1 MVKTAESYSVKA
13 VLSAVDNNFS
23 STMKSCSDTAE
34 RLRGTIS
41 SGLGFG
47 AMAAIGGKA
56 VTAVGSALKSVTT
69 SAVSAGMSFENAM
82 SSVAA
87 ISGATG
93 TNFESLSKKA
103 KEMGA
108 STKYTATEAANA
120 MEYMAMAGWKTAD
133 MLSGIDGIMNLAAAS
148 GSDLARTSDIVT
160 DALTAFGKQAKDSG
174 EFADVLAAAS
184 ANANTNVDLMG
195 ETFKYVG
202 SVAGAMGYSIQDISL
217 ATGLMANSSIKGS
230 AAGTVLRSTITRM
243 AKPTEESSMA
253 MSALG
258 LSLTDTNGNMKS
270 FGEVMKD
277 MRKGMQGMTED
288 EKASYAA
295 MLGGQDAMSG
305 LLAIANASDEDFNK
319 LSDAINNAAGSAEK
333 MAGIKM
339 DNLQGA
345 VDELKSGMEGLG
357 ITAFEQASESLKGFV
372 ENATSVV
379 NNLNQKL
386 SDVKYIE
393 KAIQW
398 IQNLGSAFKDGGLEG
413 GLKEIGGL
421 LDGTGEKV
429 KALGAVL
436 GALGIVTKA
445 SDFFQGNTWK
455 LVSMGIGGI
464 NGALKEVPQW
474 AKNAGKSLGKAFS
487 NSKLGGIL
495 QSAVGKIK
503 NPFKDILDA
512 ATLDGTNG
520 IQKIGALG
528 IVTKASDFFQGNTW
542 KLVSMGIGGING
554 ALKEVPQWAKNAG
567 KSLGKA
573 FSNSKLG
580 GILQSAVGKI
590 KNPFKDILDA
600 ATLDGANGIQKIG
613 ALGGKVVQTVTSTVQ
628 TVGKLIFGVGSKM
641 FSGLTQIMG
650 LAMKA
655 LMPAALIAV
664 VLAGLG
670 LLYQTFGSQI
680 DSILQ
685 LAQTRGPQFITNLV
699 NGITSRLPE
708 LIQQGGHLVSELLD
722 TITANLPALIAGG
735 VTLVQSLVSGLIS
748 ALPELI
754 PSAVNMV
761 TTLITGIASA
771 LPQLIMTGMQLLLAL
786 AQGITENLPSLID
799 AAIQSLSS
807 FVQGILQNLPTILM
821 TAAQIIGTLA
831 QGIIGAIPQL
841 LKALPQVLSAMIDT
855 IMATDWLEV
864 GKQVVLA
871 IGEGIFG
878 GLSKLG
884 GKIGK
889 FFGNISDWCAGGE
902 KGGKSVTSGTVSGI
916 NAGSS
921 QVSSAANSLGNTA
934 ASSTAAGIQAGIG
947 SVAASAGS
955 VGDTAISALTAGI
968 SNGNGT
974 LLSAGTNAGAAV
986 TEGMDTGL
994 TTLNNVAST
1003 SMSNFSGTISSSG
1016 TKAVSSA
1023 KNVSKAVNAA
1033 LKTTEPAALRSGQG
1047 IGNNMANGIRS
1058 KNSAVTSAS
1067 RALANAAK
1075 TPISNI
1081 NTYSYGAY
1089 IGMGLANGMASQ
1101 VGHVRA
1107 VAAQLAAAAEAAI
1120 RAKAQIH
1127 SPSRVAD
1134 KLGNYF
1140 GIGWING
1147 IMDHVQ
1153 EAKQAAME
1161 LIQIPELTPAPE
1173 IGMSLRTGYED
1184 LNDSYQYSSNG
1195 KYTIYVPV
1203 NLDGRE
1209 IGKATATYTR
1219 EEIEKQETRENR
1231 KKGRRMNV

>member
-1 MVKTAESYSVKA
+1 
-13 VLSAVDNNFS
+13 
-23 STMKSCSDTAE
+23 MKECSNTAE
-34 RLRGTIS
+34 RLRDVIS

-69 SAVSAGMSFENAM
+69 SAVNAGMSFENAM

-87 ISGATG
+87 ISGAAG
-93 TNFESLSKKA
+93 TDFEKLSKKA
-103 KEMGA
+103 EQMGA
-108 STKYTATEAANA
+108 STKYTATEAADA
-120 MEYMAMAGWKTAD
+120 MQYMAMAGWKTED

-148 GSDLARTSDIVT
+148 GSDLAQTSDIVT

-174 EFADVLAAAS
+174 EFADVMAAAS

-202 SVAGAMGYSIQDISL
+202 SVAGAMGYSIQDIAL
-217 ATGLMANSSIKGS
+217 ATGLMANSSVKGS
-230 AAGTVLRSTITRM
+230 AAGTTLRATITRM

-258 LSLTDTNGNMKS
+258 LSLTDANGNMKS
-270 FGEVMKD
+270 FGEIMKD

-295 MLGGQDAMSG
+295 MLGGQEAMSG

-319 LSDAINNAAGSAEK
+319 LSDAINNAAGSAEN
-333 MAGIKM
+333 MADIKM
-339 DNLQGA
+339 DNLQGD
-345 VDELKSGMEGLG
+345 VTKLQSSLEGLG
-357 ITAFEQASESLKGFV
+357 ITAFKQVSDNFRGFV
-372 ENATSVV
+372 QNIKSAVDE
-379 NNLNQKL
+379 LNQKL
-386 SDVKYIE
+386 SDGKYIE

-398 IQNLGSAFKDGGLEG
+398 VEKLGAAFKNGGLEG

-421 LDGTGEKV
+421 LDGTGDKV
-429 KALGAVL
+429 KTFVAVIGTLGV
-436 GALGIVTKA
+436 VTKA
-445 SDFFQGNTWK
+445 SDFFQSNTWK
-455 LVSMGIGGI
+455 LVSTGIGGI
-464 NGALKEVPQW
+464 NKTLKETPQW

-495 QSAVGKIK
+495 QSAVGK
-503 NPFKDILDA
+503 
-512 ATLDGTNG
+512 T
-520 IQKIGALG
+520 
-528 IVTKASDFFQGNTW
+528 
-542 KLVSMGIGGING
+542 
-554 ALKEVPQWAKNAG
+554 
-567 KSLGKA
+567 
-573 FSNSKLG
+573 
-580 GILQSAVGKI
+580 

-613 ALGGKVVQTVTSTVQ
+613 VLGGKVVQTVTSTVQ
-628 TVGKLIFGVGSKM
+628 TVGNLIFSVGSKM

-680 DSILQ
+680 NSILQ
-685 LAQTRGPQFITNLV
+685 LAQTQGPQFITNLV
-699 NGITSRLPE
+699 NGMASRLPD
-708 LIQQGGHLVSELLD
+708 LIQQGGHLVSELLN

-754 PSAVNMV
+754 PSAVSMV
-761 TTLITGIASA
+761 TTLVTGIASA
-771 LPQLIMTGMQLLLAL
+771 LPQLIMIGMQLLLAL

-799 AAIQSLSS
+799 AAIESLSS
-807 FVQGILQNLPTILM
+807 FAQGILQNLPTILM

-841 LKALPQVLSAMIDT
+841 LEALPQVLSAMIDT

-878 GLSKLG
+878 GLSKFG

-889 FFGNISDWCAGGE
+889 FFGDISDWCAGGE
-902 KGGKSVTSGTVSGI
+902 KGGKSVTSGAASGI

-921 QVSSAANSLGNTA
+921 QVSSAANALGNTA
-934 ASSTAAGIQAGIG
+934 ASSTAAGIQSGIG
-947 SVAASAGS
+947 SVAASARS
-955 VGDTAISALTAGI
+955 IGDTAINAITSGINRGSGALT
-968 SNGNGT
+968 
-974 LLSAGTNAGAAV
+974 SAGTSAGTAV
-986 TEGMDTGL
+986 TESMDTGL
-994 TTLNNVAST
+994 KPLNNIAST
-1003 SMSNFSGTISSSG
+1003 SMSNFSSTISSGG

-1033 LKTTEPAALRSGQG
+1033 LKTTEPAALRSGQSV
-1047 IGNNMANGIRS
+1047 GNNMANGIRS
-1058 KNSAVTSAS
+1058 KSSSVMSAS
-1067 RALANAAK
+1067 HSLVNAAT
-1075 TPISNI
+1075 TPLSNV

-1127 SPSRVAD
+1127 SPARVTD
-1134 KLGNYF
+1134 KLGNYY
-1140 GIGWING
+1140 GLGWING
-1147 IMDHVQ
+1147 IMNCVRK
-1153 EAKQAAME
+1153 AKQAAME
-1161 LIQIPELTPAPE
+1161 LIQVPELTPAPE
-1173 IGMSLRTGYED
+1173 IGMSLRSGYED

>member
-1 MVKTAESYSVKA
+1 MAESYSVKA
-13 VLSAVDNNFS
+13 VLSAVDSNFS

-34 RLRGTIS
+34 RLRSTIS

-69 SAVSAGMSFENAM
+69 NAVSAGMSFENAM

-87 ISGATG
+87 ISGAAG
-93 TNFESLSKKA
+93 TDFEKLSKKA
-103 KEMGA
+103 EQMGA
-108 STKYTATEAANA
+108 STKYTATEAADA
-120 MEYMAMAGWKTAD
+120 MQYMAMAGWKTED

-148 GSDLARTSDIVT
+148 GSDLAQTSDIVT
-160 DALTAFGKQAKDSG
+160 DALTAFGKKAKDSG

-202 SVAGAMGYSIQDISL
+202 SVAGAMGYSIQDIAL

-230 AAGTVLRSTITRM
+230 AAGTALRATITRM

-258 LSLTDTNGNMKS
+258 LSLTDANGNMES
-270 FGEVMKD
+270 FGEIMKD

-295 MLGGQDAMSG
+295 MLGGQEAMSG

-333 MAGIKM
+333 MADIKM
-339 DNLQGA
+339 DNIQGDVTKLQSS
-345 VDELKSGMEGLG
+345 LEGLG
-357 ITAFEQASESLKGFV
+357 ITAFQQVNDNFRGFV
-372 ENATSVV
+372 QNIKNAVDE
-379 NNLNQKL
+379 LNQKL
-386 SDVKYIE
+386 SDGKYIE

-398 IQNLGSAFKDGGLEG
+398 VEKLGSAFKDGGLEG
-413 GLKEIGGL
+413 GLKEIGDL
-421 LDGTGEKV
+421 LDGTGDKV
-429 KALGAVL
+429 KTFGAVL
-436 GALGIVTKA
+436 GTLGVVTKA

-455 LVSMGIGGI
+455 LVSAGIGGV
-464 NGALKEVPQW
+464 NKTLKETPQW
-474 AKNAGKSLGKAFS
+474 AKNAGKSLG
-487 NSKLGGIL
+487 N
-495 QSAVGKIK
+495 
-503 NPFKDILDA
+503 
-512 ATLDGTNG
+512 
-520 IQKIGALG
+520 
-528 IVTKASDFFQGNTW
+528 
-542 KLVSMGIGGING
+542 
-554 ALKEVPQWAKNAG
+554 
-567 KSLGKA
+567 A

-613 ALGGKVVQTVTSTVQ
+613 VLGGKVVQTVTSTVQ
-628 TVGKLIFGVGSKM
+628 TVGKLILGVGSKM

-685 LAQTRGPQFITNLV
+685 LAQTQGPQFITNLV
-699 NGITSRLPE
+699 NGMASRLPD
-708 LIQQGGHLVSELLD
+708 LIQQGGHLVSELLN
-722 TITANLPALIAGG
+722 TITANLPALITGG

-754 PSAVNMV
+754 PSAVSMV

-771 LPQLIMTGMQLLLAL
+771 LPQLIMTGMRLLLAL
-786 AQGITENLPSLID
+786 TQGITENLPSLID

-807 FVQGILQNLPTILM
+807 FAQGILQNLPAILM

-841 LKALPQVLSAMIDT
+841 VAALPQVLSAMIDT

-878 GLSKLG
+878 GLSKIG

-889 FFGNISDWCAGGE
+889 FFGDISDWCTGGE

-921 QVSSAANSLGNTA
+921 QVSSAANALGNTA
-934 ASSTAAGIQAGIG
+934 ASSTAAGIQSGIG
-947 SVAASAGS
+947 SVAASAS
-955 VGDTAISALTAGI
+955 SIGDTAINAITSGI
-968 SNGNGT
+968 NSGNGA
-974 LLSAGTNAGAAV
+974 LASAGTSAGTAV
-986 TEGMDTGL
+986 TESMDAGL
-994 TTLNNVAST
+994 KPLNNIAST
-1003 SMSNFSGTISSSG
+1003 SMNNFSSTISSSG
-1016 TKAVSSA
+1016 TKAVSNA

-1033 LKTTEPAALRSGQG
+1033 LKTTEPAALRSGQSV
-1047 IGNNMANGIRS
+1047 GNNMANGIRS
-1058 KNSAVTSAS
+1058 KSSTVTSAS

-1075 TPISNI
+1075 APLSNV

-1134 KLGNYF
+1134 KLGSYF

-1147 IMDHVQ
+1147 LMDHVQ
-1153 EAKQAAME
+1153 EAKQATME
-1161 LIQIPELTPAPE
+1161 LIQIPELAPVPE

-1184 LNDSYQYSSNG
+1184 LNDSYQYSSSG

>member
-217 ATGLMANSSIKGS
+217 ATGLMANSSIKGG
-230 AAGTVLRSTITRM
+230 AAGIALRSTITRM

-277 MRKGMQGMTED
+277 MRKSMQGMTED

-295 MLGGQDAMSG
+295 MLGGQEAMSG

-357 ITAFEQASESLKGFV
+357 ITAFEQASESLKGFA
-372 ENATSVV
+372 ENAISVI

-386 SDVKYIE
+386 SDGKYIE

-413 GLKEIGGL
+413 GLKEIGGI

-455 LVSMGIGGI
+455 LVSTGIGGI
-464 NGALKEVPQW
+464 NGTLKEVPQW
-474 AKNAGKSLGKAFS
+474 AKNAGKSLGKAFG

-512 ATLDGTNG
+512 A
-520 IQKIGALG
+520 
-528 IVTKASDFFQGNTW
+528 
-542 KLVSMGIGGING
+542 
-554 ALKEVPQWAKNAG
+554 
-567 KSLGKA
+567 
-573 FSNSKLG
+573 
-580 GILQSAVGKI
+580 
-590 KNPFKDILDA
+590 

-613 ALGGKVVQTVTSTVQ
+613 ALGGKVAQTVTSTVQ

-708 LIQQGGHLVSELLD
+708 LIQQGGHLVSELLN
-722 TITANLPALIAGG
+722 TITANLPALITGG

-754 PSAVNMV
+754 PSAVSMV

-771 LPQLIMTGMQLLLAL
+771 LPQLIMTGMRLLLAL
-786 AQGITENLPSLID
+786 TQGITENLPSLID

-807 FVQGILQNLPTILM
+807 FAQGILQNLPAILM
-821 TAAQIIGTLA
+821 TAAQIIETLA

-841 LKALPQVLSAMIDT
+841 LEALPQVLSAMIDT

-878 GLSKLG
+878 GLSKFG

-889 FFGNISDWCAGGE
+889 FFGDISDWCAGGE
-902 KGGKSVTSGTVSGI
+902 KGGKSVTSGAASGI

-921 QVSSAANSLGNTA
+921 QVSSAANALGNTA
-934 ASSTAAGIQAGIG
+934 ASSTAAGIQSGIG
-947 SVAASAGS
+947 SVAASAS
-955 VGDTAISALTAGI
+955 SIGDTAINAITSGINRGSGALT
-968 SNGNGT
+968 
-974 LLSAGTNAGAAV
+974 SAGTSAGTAV
-986 TEGMDTGL
+986 TESMDTGL
-994 TTLNNVAST
+994 KPLNNIAST
-1003 SMSNFSGTISSSG
+1003 SMSNFSSTISSGG

-1033 LKTTEPAALRSGQG
+1033 LKTTEPAALRSGQSV
-1047 IGNNMANGIRS
+1047 GNSMANGIRS
-1058 KNSAVTSAS
+1058 KNSTVTSAS

-1075 TPISNI
+1075 APLSNI

-1101 VGHVRA
+1101 VGYVRA

-1134 KLGNYF
+1134 KLGSYF

-1147 IMDHVQ
+1147 LMDHVQ
-1153 EAKQAAME
+1153 EAKQATME
-1161 LIQIPELTPAPE
+1161 LIQIPELAPVPE

-1184 LNDSYQYSSNG
+1184 LNDSYQYSSSG

-1231 KKGRRMNV
+1231 KKGRRTNV

>member
-1 MVKTAESYSVKA
+1 
-13 VLSAVDNNFS
+13 
-23 STMKSCSDTAE
+23 
-34 RLRGTIS
+34 
-41 SGLGFG
+41 
-47 AMAAIGGKA
+47 MAAIGGKA

-120 MEYMAMAGWKTAD
+120 MEYMAMAGWKTED

-230 AAGTVLRSTITRM
+230 AAGTALRSTITRM

-253 MSALG
+253 MSVLG

-295 MLGGQDAMSG
+295 MLGGQEAMSG

-333 MAGIKM
+333 MADIKM
-339 DNLQGA
+339 DNIQGDVTKLQSS
-345 VDELKSGMEGLG
+345 LEGLG
-357 ITAFEQASESLKGFV
+357 ITAFQQVNDNFRGFV
-372 ENATSVV
+372 QNIKNAVDE
-379 NNLNQKL
+379 LNQKL
-386 SDVKYIE
+386 SDGKYIE

-398 IQNLGSAFKDGGLEG
+398 VEKLGSAFKDGGLEG
-413 GLKEIGGL
+413 GLKEIGDL
-421 LDGTGEKV
+421 LDGTGDKV
-429 KALGAVL
+429 KTFGAVL
-436 GALGIVTKA
+436 GTLGVVTKA

-455 LVSMGIGGI
+455 LVSAGIGGV
-464 NGALKEVPQW
+464 NKTLKETPQW
-474 AKNAGKSLGKAFS
+474 AKNAGKSLG
-487 NSKLGGIL
+487 N
-495 QSAVGKIK
+495 
-503 NPFKDILDA
+503 
-512 ATLDGTNG
+512 
-520 IQKIGALG
+520 
-528 IVTKASDFFQGNTW
+528 
-542 KLVSMGIGGING
+542 
-554 ALKEVPQWAKNAG
+554 
-567 KSLGKA
+567 A

-613 ALGGKVVQTVTSTVQ
+613 VLGGKVVQTVTSTVQ
-628 TVGKLIFGVGSKM
+628 TVGKLILGVGSKM

-685 LAQTRGPQFITNLV
+685 LAQTQGPQFITNLV
-699 NGITSRLPE
+699 NGMASRLPD
-708 LIQQGGHLVSELLD
+708 LIQQGGHLVSELLN
-722 TITANLPALIAGG
+722 TITANLPALITGG

-754 PSAVNMV
+754 PSAVSMV

-771 LPQLIMTGMQLLLAL
+771 LPQLIMTGMRLLLAL
-786 AQGITENLPSLID
+786 TQGITENLPSLID

-807 FVQGILQNLPTILM
+807 FAQGILQNLPAILM

-841 LKALPQVLSAMIDT
+841 VAALPQVLSAMIDT

-878 GLSKLG
+878 GLSKIG

-889 FFGNISDWCAGGE
+889 FFGDISDWCTGGE

-921 QVSSAANSLGNTA
+921 QVSSAANALGNTA
-934 ASSTAAGIQAGIG
+934 ASSTAAGIQSGIG
-947 SVAASAGS
+947 SVAASAS
-955 VGDTAISALTAGI
+955 SIGDTAINAITSGI
-968 SNGNGT
+968 NSGNGA
-974 LLSAGTNAGAAV
+974 LASAGTSAGTAV
-986 TEGMDTGL
+986 TESMDAGL
-994 TTLNNVAST
+994 KPLNNIAST
-1003 SMSNFSGTISSSG
+1003 SMNNFSSTISSSG
-1016 TKAVSSA
+1016 TKAVSNA

-1033 LKTTEPAALRSGQG
+1033 LKTTEPAALRSGQSV
-1047 IGNNMANGIRS
+1047 GNNMANGIRS
-1058 KNSAVTSAS
+1058 KSSTVTSAS

-1075 TPISNI
+1075 APLSNV

-1127 SPSRVAD
+1127 SPSRVTD

-1173 IGMSLRTGYED
+1173 IGMSLRTGSED

-1195 KYTIYVPV
+1195 KYTIYVPI

-1231 KKGRRMNV
+1231 KKGRRTNV

>member
-1 MVKTAESYSVKA
+1 MAESYSVKA
-13 VLSAVDNNFS
+13 VLSAVDSNFS
-23 STMKSCSDTAE
+23 SMMKSCSDTAE
-34 RLRGTIS
+34 RLRSTIS

-69 SAVSAGMSFENAM
+69 NAVSAGMSFENAM

-87 ISGATG
+87 ISGAAG
-93 TNFESLSKKA
+93 TDFEKLSKKA
-103 KEMGA
+103 EQMGA
-108 STKYTATEAANA
+108 STKYTATEAADA
-120 MEYMAMAGWKTAD
+120 MQYMAMAGWKTED

-148 GSDLARTSDIVT
+148 GSDLAQTSDIVT
-160 DALTAFGKQAKDSG
+160 DALTAFGKKAKDSG

-202 SVAGAMGYSIQDISL
+202 SVAGAMGYSIQDIAL

-230 AAGTVLRSTITRM
+230 AAGTALRATITRM

-258 LSLTDTNGNMKS
+258 LSLTDANGNMES
-270 FGEVMKD
+270 FGEIMKD

-295 MLGGQDAMSG
+295 MLGGQEAMSG

-333 MAGIKM
+333 MADIKM
-339 DNLQGA
+339 DNIQGDVTKLQSS
-345 VDELKSGMEGLG
+345 LEGFG
-357 ITAFEQASESLKGFV
+357 ITAFQQVNDNFRGFV
-372 ENATSVV
+372 QNIKNAVDE
-379 NNLNQKL
+379 LNQKL
-386 SDVKYIE
+386 SDGKYIE

-398 IQNLGSAFKDGGLEG
+398 VEKLGSAFKDGGLEG
-413 GLKEIGGL
+413 GLKEIGDL
-421 LDGTGEKV
+421 LDGTGDKV
-429 KALGAVL
+429 KTFGTVL
-436 GALGIVTKA
+436 GTFGVVTKA

-455 LVSMGIGGI
+455 LVSAGIGGV
-464 NGALKEVPQW
+464 NKTLKETPQW
-474 AKNAGKSLGKAFS
+474 AKNAGKSLG
-487 NSKLGGIL
+487 N
-495 QSAVGKIK
+495 
-503 NPFKDILDA
+503 
-512 ATLDGTNG
+512 
-520 IQKIGALG
+520 
-528 IVTKASDFFQGNTW
+528 
-542 KLVSMGIGGING
+542 
-554 ALKEVPQWAKNAG
+554 
-567 KSLGKA
+567 A

-613 ALGGKVVQTVTSTVQ
+613 VLGGKVVQTVTSTVQ
-628 TVGKLIFGVGSKM
+628 TVGKLILGVGSKM

-685 LAQTRGPQFITNLV
+685 LAQTQGPQFITNLV
-699 NGITSRLPE
+699 NGMASRLPD
-708 LIQQGGHLVSELLD
+708 LIQQGGHLVSELLN
-722 TITANLPALIAGG
+722 TITANLPALITGG

-754 PSAVNMV
+754 PSAVSMV

-799 AAIQSLSS
+799 SALQALSS
-807 FVQGILQNLPTILM
+807 FAQGILQNLPTILM

-841 LKALPQVLSAMIDT
+841 VAALPQVLSAMIDT

-878 GLSKLG
+878 GLSKIG

-889 FFGNISDWCAGGE
+889 FFGDISDWCTGGE

-921 QVSSAANSLGNTA
+921 QVSSAANALGNTA
-934 ASSTAAGIQAGIG
+934 ASSTAAGIQSGIG
-947 SVAASAGS
+947 SVAASAS
-955 VGDTAISALTAGI
+955 SIGDTAINAITSGI
-968 SNGNGT
+968 NSGNGA
-974 LLSAGTNAGAAV
+974 LASAGTSAGTAV
-986 TEGMDTGL
+986 TESMDAGL
-994 TTLNNVAST
+994 KPLNNIAST
-1003 SMSNFSGTISSSG
+1003 SMNNFSSTISSSG
-1016 TKAVSSA
+1016 TKAVSNA

-1033 LKTTEPAALRSGQG
+1033 LKTTEPAALRSGQSV
-1047 IGNNMANGIRS
+1047 GNNMANGIRS
-1058 KNSAVTSAS
+1058 KSSTVTSAS

-1075 TPISNI
+1075 APLSNV

-1127 SPSRVAD
+1127 SPARVTD

-1173 IGMSLRTGYED
+1173 IGMSLRTGSED

-1195 KYTIYVPV
+1195 KYTIYVPI

>member
-230 AAGTVLRSTITRM
+230 AAGTALRSTITRM

-295 MLGGQDAMSG
+295 MLGGQEAMSG

-464 NGALKEVPQW
+464 NG
-474 AKNAGKSLGKAFS
+474 
-487 NSKLGGIL
+487 
-495 QSAVGKIK
+495 
-503 NPFKDILDA
+503 
-512 ATLDGTNG
+512 T
-520 IQKIGALG
+520 
-528 IVTKASDFFQGNTW
+528 
-542 KLVSMGIGGING
+542 
-554 ALKEVPQWAKNAG
+554 LKEVPQWAKNAG

-613 ALGGKVVQTVTSTVQ
+613 VLGGKVVQTVTSTVQ

-641 FSGLTQIMG
+641 FSGLNQIMG

-685 LAQTRGPQFITNLV
+685 LAQTQGPQFITNLV
-699 NGITSRLPE
+699 NGMASRLPD

-722 TITANLPALIAGG
+722 TITANLPALITGG

-754 PSAVNMV
+754 PSAVSMV

-799 AAIQSLSS
+799 SALQALSS
-807 FVQGILQNLPTILM
+807 FAQGILQNLPTILM

-841 LKALPQVLSAMIDT
+841 VAALPQVLSAMIDT

-878 GLSKLG
+878 GLSKIG

-889 FFGNISDWCAGGE
+889 FFGDISDWCTGGE

-921 QVSSAANSLGNTA
+921 QVSSAANALGNTA
-934 ASSTAAGIQAGIG
+934 ASSTAAGIQSGIG
-947 SVAASAGS
+947 SVAASAS
-955 VGDTAISALTAGI
+955 SIGDTAINAITSGI
-968 SNGNGT
+968 NSGNGA
-974 LLSAGTNAGAAV
+974 LASAGTSAGTAV
-986 TEGMDTGL
+986 TESMDAGL
-994 TTLNNVAST
+994 KPLNNIAST
-1003 SMSNFSGTISSSG
+1003 SMNNFSSTISSSG
-1016 TKAVSSA
+1016 TKAVSNA

-1033 LKTTEPAALRSGQG
+1033 LKTTEPAALRSGQSV
-1047 IGNNMANGIRS
+1047 GNNMANGIRS
-1058 KNSAVTSAS
+1058 KSSTVTSAS

-1075 TPISNI
+1075 APLSNV

-1127 SPSRVAD
+1127 SPSRVAE
-1134 KLGNYF
+1134 KLGSYF

-1147 IMDHVQ
+1147 LMDHVQ
-1153 EAKQAAME
+1153 EAKQATME
-1161 LIQIPELTPAPE
+1161 LIQIPELAPVPE

-1184 LNDSYQYSSNG
+1184 LNDSYQYSSSG

-1231 KKGRRMNV
+1231 KKGRRTNV

>member
-1 MVKTAESYSVKA
+1 
-13 VLSAVDNNFS
+13 
-23 STMKSCSDTAE
+23 MKECSNTAE
-34 RLRGTIS
+34 RLRDVIS

-69 SAVSAGMSFENAM
+69 SAVNAGMSFENAM

-87 ISGATG
+87 ISGAAG
-93 TNFESLSKKA
+93 TDFEKLSKKA
-103 KEMGA
+103 EQMGA
-108 STKYTATEAANA
+108 STKYTATEAADA
-120 MEYMAMAGWKTAD
+120 MQYMAMAGWKTED

-148 GSDLARTSDIVT
+148 GSDLAQTSDIVT

-202 SVAGAMGYSIQDISL
+202 SVAGAMGYSIQDIAL

-230 AAGTVLRSTITRM
+230 TAGTALRATITRM

-258 LSLTDTNGNMKS
+258 LSLTDANGNMKS
-270 FGEVMKD
+270 FGEIMKD

-295 MLGGQDAMSG
+295 MLGGQEAMSG

-333 MAGIKM
+333 MADIKM
-339 DNLQGA
+339 DNLQGD
-345 VDELKSGMEGLG
+345 VTKLQSSLEGLG
-357 ITAFEQASESLKGFV
+357 ITAFQQVNDNFRGFV
-372 ENATSVV
+372 QNIKNAVDE
-379 NNLNQKL
+379 LNQKL
-386 SDVKYIE
+386 SDGKYIE

-398 IQNLGSAFKDGGLEG
+398 VEKLGSAFKDGGLEG
-413 GLKEIGGL
+413 GLKEIGDL
-421 LDGTGEKV
+421 LDGTGDKV
-429 KALGAVL
+429 KTFGAVL
-436 GALGIVTKA
+436 GTLGVVTKA

-455 LVSMGIGGI
+455 LVSAGIGGV
-464 NGALKEVPQW
+464 NKTLKETPQW
-474 AKNAGKSLGKAFS
+474 AKNAGKSLG
-487 NSKLGGIL
+487 N
-495 QSAVGKIK
+495 
-503 NPFKDILDA
+503 
-512 ATLDGTNG
+512 
-520 IQKIGALG
+520 
-528 IVTKASDFFQGNTW
+528 
-542 KLVSMGIGGING
+542 
-554 ALKEVPQWAKNAG
+554 
-567 KSLGKA
+567 A

-613 ALGGKVVQTVTSTVQ
+613 VLGGKVVQTVTSTVQ
-628 TVGKLIFGVGSKM
+628 TVGKLILGVGSKM

-685 LAQTRGPQFITNLV
+685 LAQTQGPQFITNLV
-699 NGITSRLPE
+699 NGMASRLPD

-722 TITANLPALIAGG
+722 TITANLPALITGG

-754 PSAVNMV
+754 PSAVSMV

-799 AAIQSLSS
+799 SALQALSS
-807 FVQGILQNLPTILM
+807 FAQGILQNLPTILM

-841 LKALPQVLSAMIDT
+841 VAALPQVLSAMIDT

-878 GLSKLG
+878 GLSKIG

-889 FFGNISDWCAGGE
+889 FFGDISDWCTGGE

-921 QVSSAANSLGNTA
+921 QVSSAANALGNTA
-934 ASSTAAGIQAGIG
+934 ASSTAAGIQYGIG
-947 SVAASAGS
+947 SVAASAS
-955 VGDTAISALTAGI
+955 SIGDTAINAITSGI
-968 SNGNGT
+968 NSGNGA
-974 LLSAGTNAGAAV
+974 LASAGTSAGTAV
-986 TEGMDTGL
+986 TESMDAGL
-994 TTLNNVAST
+994 KPLNNIAST
-1003 SMSNFSGTISSSG
+1003 SMNNFSSTISSSG
-1016 TKAVSSA
+1016 TKAVSNA

-1033 LKTTEPAALRSGQG
+1033 LKTTEPAALRSGQSV
-1047 IGNNMANGIRS
+1047 GNNMANGIRS
-1058 KNSAVTSAS
+1058 KSSTVTSAS

-1075 TPISNI
+1075 APLSNV

-1127 SPSRVAD
+1127 SPARVTD

-1173 IGMSLRTGYED
+1173 IGMSLRTGSED

-1195 KYTIYVPV
+1195 KYTIYVPI

-1231 KKGRRMNV
+1231 KKGRRTNV

>member
-230 AAGTVLRSTITRM
+230 AAGTALRSTITRM

-253 MSALG
+253 MSVLG

-277 MRKGMQGMTED
+277 MRKSMQGMIED

-295 MLGGQDAMSG
+295 MLGGQEAMSG

-357 ITAFEQASESLKGFV
+357 ITAFEQASESLKGFA
-372 ENATSVV
+372 ENAISVI

-386 SDVKYIE
+386 SDGKYIE

-413 GLKEIGGL
+413 GLKEIGGI

-455 LVSMGIGGI
+455 LVSTGIGGI
-464 NGALKEVPQW
+464 NGTLKEVPQW
-474 AKNAGKSLGKAFS
+474 AKNAGKSLGKAF
-487 NSKLGGIL
+487 G
-495 QSAVGKIK
+495 
-503 NPFKDILDA
+503 
-512 ATLDGTNG
+512 
-520 IQKIGALG
+520 
-528 IVTKASDFFQGNTW
+528 
-542 KLVSMGIGGING
+542 
-554 ALKEVPQWAKNAG
+554 
-567 KSLGKA
+567 
-573 FSNSKLG
+573 NSKLG

-613 ALGGKVVQTVTSTVQ
+613 ALGGKVAQTVTSTVQ

-855 IMATDWLEV
+855 IM
-864 GKQVVLA
+864 VVLA

-878 GLSKLG
+878 GLSKFG

-889 FFGNISDWCAGGE
+889 FFGDISDWCAGGE
-902 KGGKSVTSGTVSGI
+902 KGGKSVTSGAASGI

-921 QVSSAANSLGNTA
+921 QVSSAANALGNTA
-934 ASSTAAGIQAGIG
+934 ASSTAAGIQSGIG
-947 SVAASAGS
+947 SVAASAS
-955 VGDTAISALTAGI
+955 SIGDTAINAITSGINRGSGALT
-968 SNGNGT
+968 
-974 LLSAGTNAGAAV
+974 SAGTSAGTAV
-986 TEGMDTGL
+986 TESMDTGL
-994 TTLNNVAST
+994 KPLNNIAST
-1003 SMSNFSGTISSSG
+1003 SMSNFSSTISSGG

-1033 LKTTEPAALRSGQG
+1033 LKTTEPAALRSGQSV
-1047 IGNNMANGIRS
+1047 GNSMANGIRS
-1058 KNSAVTSAS
+1058 KNSTVTSAS

-1075 TPISNI
+1075 APLSNI

-1101 VGHVRA
+1101 VGYVRA

-1134 KLGNYF
+1134 KLGSYF

-1147 IMDHVQ
+1147 LMDHVQ
-1153 EAKQAAME
+1153 EAKQATME
-1161 LIQIPELTPAPE
+1161 LIQIPELAPVPE

-1184 LNDSYQYSSNG
+1184 LNDSYQYSSSG

-1231 KKGRRMNV
+1231 KKGRRTNV

>member
-230 AAGTVLRSTITRM
+230 AAGTALRSTITRM

-295 MLGGQDAMSG
+295 MLGGQEAMSG

-464 NGALKEVPQW
+464 NG
-474 AKNAGKSLGKAFS
+474 
-487 NSKLGGIL
+487 
-495 QSAVGKIK
+495 
-503 NPFKDILDA
+503 
-512 ATLDGTNG
+512 T
-520 IQKIGALG
+520 
-528 IVTKASDFFQGNTW
+528 
-542 KLVSMGIGGING
+542 
-554 ALKEVPQWAKNAG
+554 LKEVPQWAKNAG

-1173 IGMSLRTGYED
+1173 IGMSLRTGSED

-1195 KYTIYVPV
+1195 KYTIYVPI

-1231 KKGRRMNV
+1231 KKGRRTNV

>member
-1 MVKTAESYSVKA
+1 
-13 VLSAVDNNFS
+13 
-23 STMKSCSDTAE
+23 
-34 RLRGTIS
+34 
-41 SGLGFG
+41 
-47 AMAAIGGKA
+47 MAAIGGKA
-56 VTAVGSALKSVTT
+56 VTAVGSALKGVTT
-69 SAVSAGMSFENAM
+69 NAVSAGMSFESTM

-87 ISGATG
+87 LSGATG
-93 TNFESLSKKA
+93 SDFDKLSDKA
-103 KEMGA
+103 KQLGA
-108 STKYTATEAANA
+108 STKYTSSQIASA
-120 MEYMAMAGWKTAD
+120 MEYMSMAGWKADD
-133 MLSGIDGIMNLAAAS
+133 MLSGMDDVINLTIAS
-148 GSDLARTSDIVT
+148 GGDLARATDIVT

-174 EFADVLAAAS
+174 EFADVLATAS

-202 SVAGAMGYSIQDISL
+202 SVAGAMGYSIQDIAL
-217 ATGLMANSSIKGS
+217 ATSIMANSSIKGS
-230 AAGTVLRSTITRM
+230 AAGTALRATITRM

-258 LSLTDTNGNMKS
+258 LSLTDANGNMNS
-270 FGEVMKD
+270 FAQIMKD
-277 MRKGMQGMTED
+277 MRKGMQGLTED

-295 MLGGQDAMSG
+295 MLGGQEAMSG
-305 LLAIANASDEDFNK
+305 LLAIVNASDEDFNK
-319 LSDAINNAAGSAEK
+319 LSDAINNASGAAET
-333 MAGIKM
+333 MASIKA

-345 VDELKSGMEGLG
+345 VDKLKSGIEGIG
-357 ITAFEQASESLKGFV
+357 ITAFEQAKGKLKEFVKNITSEISDANK
-372 ENATSVV
+372 
-379 NNLNQKL
+379 KL
-386 SDVKYIE
+386 ADGKHIE

-398 IQNLGSAFKDGGLEG
+398 VEKLGSAFKNGGLEG
-413 GLKEIGGL
+413 IGGL

-436 GALGIVTKA
+436 GTLGVVTKA
-445 SDFFQGNTWK
+445 SDFFQSNTWK
-455 LVSMGIGGI
+455 LVSTGIGGI
-464 NGALKEVPQW
+464 NKTLKETPQW
-474 AKNAGKSLGKAFS
+474 AKNAGKSLGNVFS

-495 QSAVGKIK
+495 QSAVGK
-503 NPFKDILDA
+503 
-512 ATLDGTNG
+512 T
-520 IQKIGALG
+520 
-528 IVTKASDFFQGNTW
+528 
-542 KLVSMGIGGING
+542 
-554 ALKEVPQWAKNAG
+554 
-567 KSLGKA
+567 
-573 FSNSKLG
+573 
-580 GILQSAVGKI
+580 

-613 ALGGKVVQTVTSTVQ
+613 VLGGKVVQTVTSTVQ

-641 FSGLTQIMG
+641 FSGLNQIMG

-685 LAQTRGPQFITNLV
+685 LAQTQGPQFITNLV
-699 NGITSRLPE
+699 NGMASRLPD

-722 TITANLPALIAGG
+722 TITANLPALITGG

-754 PSAVNMV
+754 PSAVSMV

-799 AAIQSLSS
+799 SALQALSS
-807 FVQGILQNLPTILM
+807 FAQGILQNLPTILM

-841 LKALPQVLSAMIDT
+841 VAALPQVLSAMIDT

-878 GLSKLG
+878 RLSKIG

-889 FFGNISDWCAGGE
+889 FFGDISDWCTGGE

-921 QVSSAANSLGNTA
+921 QVSSAANALGNTA
-934 ASSTAAGIQAGIG
+934 ASSTAAGIQSGIG
-947 SVAASAGS
+947 SVAASAS
-955 VGDTAISALTAGI
+955 SIGDTAINAITSGI
-968 SNGNGT
+968 NSGNGA
-974 LLSAGTNAGAAV
+974 LASAGTSAGTAV
-986 TEGMDTGL
+986 TESMDAGL
-994 TTLNNVAST
+994 KPLNNIAST
-1003 SMSNFSGTISSSG
+1003 SMNNFSSTISSSG
-1016 TKAVSSA
+1016 TKAVSNA

-1033 LKTTEPAALRSGQG
+1033 LKTTEPAALRSGQSV
-1047 IGNNMANGIRS
+1047 GNNMANGIRS
-1058 KNSAVTSAS
+1058 KSSTVTSAS

-1075 TPISNI
+1075 APLSNV

-1127 SPSRVAD
+1127 SPARVTD

-1173 IGMSLRTGYED
+1173 IGMSLRTGSED

-1195 KYTIYVPV
+1195 KYTIYVPI

-1231 KKGRRMNV
+1231 KKGRRTNV

>member
-56 VTAVGSALKSVTT
+56 VTAVESALKSVTT

-277 MRKGMQGMTED
+277 MRKSMQGMTED

-295 MLGGQDAMSG
+295 MLGGQEAMSG

-357 ITAFEQASESLKGFV
+357 ITAFEQASESLKGFA
-372 ENATSVV
+372 ENAISVI

-386 SDVKYIE
+386 SDGKYIE

-413 GLKEIGGL
+413 GLKEIGGI

-455 LVSMGIGGI
+455 LVSTGIGGI
-464 NGALKEVPQW
+464 NGTLKEVPQW
-474 AKNAGKSLGKAFS
+474 AKNAGKSIGKAF
-487 NSKLGGIL
+487 G
-495 QSAVGKIK
+495 
-503 NPFKDILDA
+503 
-512 ATLDGTNG
+512 
-520 IQKIGALG
+520 
-528 IVTKASDFFQGNTW
+528 
-542 KLVSMGIGGING
+542 
-554 ALKEVPQWAKNAG
+554 
-567 KSLGKA
+567 
-573 FSNSKLG
+573 NSKLG

-613 ALGGKVVQTVTSTVQ
+613 ALGGKVAQTVTSTVQ

-708 LIQQGGHLVSELLD
+708 LIQQGGHLVSELLN
-722 TITANLPALIAGG
+722 TITANLPALITGG

-754 PSAVNMV
+754 PSAVSMV

-771 LPQLIMTGMQLLLAL
+771 LPQLIMTGMRLLLAL
-786 AQGITENLPSLID
+786 TQGITENLPSLID

-807 FVQGILQNLPTILM
+807 FAQGILQNLPAILM

-841 LKALPQVLSAMIDT
+841 LEALPQVLSAMIDT

-878 GLSKLG
+878 GLSKFG

-889 FFGNISDWCAGGE
+889 FFGDISDWCAGGE
-902 KGGKSVTSGTVSGI
+902 KGGKSVTSGAASGI

-974 LLSAGTNAGAAV
+974 LLSAGTNAGAAI

-994 TTLNNVAST
+994 TTLDNVAST

-1023 KNVSKAVNAA
+1023 QNVSKAVNAA

-1075 TPISNI
+1075 APISNI

-1127 SPSRVAD
+1127 SPSRVTD

-1140 GIGWING
+1140 GIGWVNG

-1173 IGMSLRTGYED
+1173 IGMSLRAGYED
-1184 LNDSYQYSSNG
+1184 LNDSYQYSSNE

>member
-1 MVKTAESYSVKA
+1 
-13 VLSAVDNNFS
+13 
-23 STMKSCSDTAE
+23 
-34 RLRGTIS
+34 
-41 SGLGFG
+41 
-47 AMAAIGGKA
+47 MAAIGGKA

-69 SAVSAGMSFENAM
+69 NAVSAGMSFESTM

-87 ISGATG
+87 LSGATG
-93 TNFESLSKKA
+93 SDFDKLSDKA
-103 KEMGA
+103 KQLGA
-108 STKYTATEAANA
+108 STKYTSSQIASA
-120 MEYMAMAGWKTAD
+120 MEYMSMAGWKAD
-133 MLSGIDGIMNLAAAS
+133 EMLSGMDGVINLTIAS
-148 GSDLARTSDIVT
+148 GGDLARTSDIVT

-174 EFADVLAAAS
+174 EFADVLATAS

-202 SVAGAMGYSIQDISL
+202 SVAGAMGYSIQDIAL
-217 ATGLMANSSIKGS
+217 ATSIMANSSIKGS
-230 AAGTVLRSTITRM
+230 AAGTALRATITRM

-258 LSLTDTNGNMKS
+258 LSLTDANGNMNS
-270 FGEVMKD
+270 FAQIMKD
-277 MRKGMQGMTED
+277 MRKGMQGLTED

-295 MLGGQDAMSG
+295 MLGGQEAMSG
-305 LLAIANASDEDFNK
+305 LLAIVNASDEDFNK
-319 LSDAINNAAGSAEK
+319 LSDAINNASGAAET
-333 MAGIKM
+333 MASIKA
-339 DNLQGA
+339 DNLKGA
-345 VDELKSGMEGLG
+345 VDELKSGIEGIG
-357 ITAFEQASESLKGFV
+357 ITAFEQAKGKLKEFVKNITSEISDANK
-372 ENATSVV
+372 
-379 NNLNQKL
+379 KL
-386 SDVKYIE
+386 ADGKYIE

-398 IQNLGSAFKDGGLEG
+398 VEKLGSAFKNGGLEG

-436 GALGIVTKA
+436 GTLGVVTKA
-445 SDFFQGNTWK
+445 SDFFQSNTWK
-455 LVSMGIGGI
+455 LVSTGIGGI
-464 NGALKEVPQW
+464 NKTLKETPQW
-474 AKNAGKSLGKAFS
+474 AKNAGKSLGNAF
-487 NSKLGGIL
+487 N
-495 QSAVGKIK
+495 
-503 NPFKDILDA
+503 
-512 ATLDGTNG
+512 
-520 IQKIGALG
+520 
-528 IVTKASDFFQGNTW
+528 
-542 KLVSMGIGGING
+542 
-554 ALKEVPQWAKNAG
+554 
-567 KSLGKA
+567 
-573 FSNSKLG
+573 NSKLG

-613 ALGGKVVQTVTSTVQ
+613 VLGGKVVQTVTSTVQ

-685 LAQTRGPQFITNLV
+685 LAQTQGPQFITNLV
-699 NGITSRLPE
+699 NGMASRLPD

-722 TITANLPALIAGG
+722 TITANLPALITGG

-754 PSAVNMV
+754 PSAVSMV
-761 TTLITGIASA
+761 TTLVTGIASA
-771 LPQLIMTGMQLLLAL
+771 LPQLIMIGMQLLLA
-786 AQGITENLPSLID
+786 
-799 AAIQSLSS
+799 
-807 FVQGILQNLPTILM
+807 
-821 TAAQIIGTLA
+821 LA

-841 LKALPQVLSAMIDT
+841 LEALPQVLSAMIDT

-878 GLSKLG
+878 GLSKFG

-889 FFGNISDWCAGGE
+889 FFGDISDWCAGGE
-902 KGGKSVTSGTVSGI
+902 KGGKSVTSGAASGI

-921 QVSSAANSLGNTA
+921 QVSSAANALGNTA
-934 ASSTAAGIQAGIG
+934 ASSTAAGIQSGIG
-947 SVAASAGS
+947 SVAASAS
-955 VGDTAISALTAGI
+955 SIGDTAINAITSGINRGSGALT
-968 SNGNGT
+968 
-974 LLSAGTNAGAAV
+974 SAGTSAGTAV
-986 TEGMDTGL
+986 TESMDTGL
-994 TTLNNVAST
+994 KPLNNIAST
-1003 SMSNFSGTISSSG
+1003 SMSNFSSTISSGG

-1033 LKTTEPAALRSGQG
+1033 LKTTEPAALRSGQSV
-1047 IGNNMANGIRS
+1047 GNSMANGIRS
-1058 KNSAVTSAS
+1058 KNSTVTSAS

-1075 TPISNI
+1075 APLSNI

-1127 SPSRVAD
+1127 SPSRVTD

-1161 LIQIPELTPAPE
+1161 LIQVPELTPAPE
-1173 IGMSLRTGYED
+1173 IGMSLRTGSED

-1231 KKGRRMNV
+1231 KKGRRTNV

>member
-230 AAGTVLRSTITRM
+230 AAGTALRSTITRM

-258 LSLTDTNGNMKS
+258 LSLTDTNGNMNS

-295 MLGGQDAMSG
+295 MLGGQEAMSG

-464 NGALKEVPQW
+464 NGTLKEVPQW
-474 AKNAGKSLGKAFS
+474 AKNAGKS
-487 NSKLGGIL
+487 I
-495 QSAVGKIK
+495 
-503 NPFKDILDA
+503 
-512 ATLDGTNG
+512 
-520 IQKIGALG
+520 
-528 IVTKASDFFQGNTW
+528 
-542 KLVSMGIGGING
+542 
-554 ALKEVPQWAKNAG
+554 
-567 KSLGKA
+567 GKA

-771 LPQLIMTGMQLLLAL
+771 LPQLIMTGMQLLLA
-786 AQGITENLPSLID
+786 
-799 AAIQSLSS
+799 
-807 FVQGILQNLPTILM
+807 
-821 TAAQIIGTLA
+821 LA

-1184 LNDSYQYSSNG
+1184 LNDSYQYSSSG

>member
-120 MEYMAMAGWKTAD
+120 MEYMAMAGWKTED
-133 MLSGIDGIMNLAAAS
+133 MLNGIEGVMDLAAAS
-148 GSDLARTSDIVT
+148 GEDLAGVSDIVT
-160 DALTAFGKQAKDSG
+160 DAMTAFGLSADGTTKIIKDGFTKEVSNASH
-174 EFADVLAAAS
+174 FADVLAAAS
-184 ANANTNVDLMG
+184 ANSNTNVAMLG
-195 ETFKYVG
+195 ESFKYAAP
-202 SVAGAMGYSIQDISL
+202 VAGSLGYSVEDTAIAL
-217 ATGLMANSSIKGS
+217 GLMASSGLKSSMAGS
-230 AAGTVLRSTITRM
+230 SLRTILTNL
-243 AKPTEESSMA
+243 AKPTDDISDA
-253 MSALG
+253 MDYLG
-258 LSLTDTNGNMKS
+258 ISLQNGDGSMKS
-270 FGEVMKD
+270 LMDIVTDLRGAFGQCKMPMDQFQENLAKL
-277 MRKGMQGMTED
+277 D
-288 EKASYAA
+288 EKYANGELTEKKYNEALADLTEKAYGAEGALKAKYAA
-295 MLGGQDAMSG
+295 TLAGKEGMSG
-305 LLAIANASDEDFNK
+305 LLSIVSAAPEDFDK
-319 LSDAINNAAGSAEK
+319 LTNAIYNSDGAAKEMAE
-333 MAGIKM
+333 IKM
-339 DNLQGA
+339 DNLQHDVVKLQSA
-345 VDELKSGMEGLG
+345 MEGLG
-357 ITAFEQASESLKGFV
+357 ITAFEQASESLKGFA
-372 ENATSVV
+372 ENAISVI

-386 SDVKYIE
+386 SDGKYIE

-413 GLKEIGGL
+413 GLKEIGGI

-455 LVSMGIGGI
+455 LVSTGIGGI
-464 NGALKEVPQW
+464 NGTLKEVPQW
-474 AKNAGKSLGKAFS
+474 AKNAGKSLGKAF
-487 NSKLGGIL
+487 G
-495 QSAVGKIK
+495 
-503 NPFKDILDA
+503 
-512 ATLDGTNG
+512 
-520 IQKIGALG
+520 
-528 IVTKASDFFQGNTW
+528 
-542 KLVSMGIGGING
+542 
-554 ALKEVPQWAKNAG
+554 
-567 KSLGKA
+567 
-573 FSNSKLG
+573 NSKLG

-613 ALGGKVVQTVTSTVQ
+613 ALGGKVAQTVTSTVQ

-878 GLSKLG
+878 GLSKFG

-889 FFGNISDWCAGGE
+889 FFGDISDWCAGGE
-902 KGGKSVTSGTVSGI
+902 KGGKSVTSGAASGI

-921 QVSSAANSLGNTA
+921 QVSSAANALGNTA
-934 ASSTAAGIQAGIG
+934 ASSTAAGIQSGIG
-947 SVAASAGS
+947 SVAASAS
-955 VGDTAISALTAGI
+955 SIGDTAINAITSGINRGSGALT
-968 SNGNGT
+968 
-974 LLSAGTNAGAAV
+974 SAGTSAGTAV
-986 TEGMDTGL
+986 TESMDTGL
-994 TTLNNVAST
+994 KPLNNIAST
-1003 SMSNFSGTISSSG
+1003 SMSNFSSTISSGG
-1016 TKAVSSA
+1016 TKAVFSA

-1033 LKTTEPAALRSGQG
+1033 LKTTEPAALRSGQSV
-1047 IGNNMANGIRS
+1047 GNSMANGIRS
-1058 KNSAVTSAS
+1058 KNSTVTSAS

-1075 TPISNI
+1075 APLSNI

-1101 VGHVRA
+1101 VGYVRA

-1134 KLGNYF
+1134 KLGSYF

-1147 IMDHVQ
+1147 LMDHVQ
-1153 EAKQAAME
+1153 EAKQATME
-1161 LIQIPELTPAPE
+1161 LIQIPELAPVPE

-1184 LNDSYQYSSNG
+1184 LNDSYQYSSSG

-1231 KKGRRMNV
+1231 KKGRRTNV

>member
-13 VLSAVDNNFS
+13 VLSAVDSNFS

-120 MEYMAMAGWKTAD
+120 MEYMAMAGWKTED

-230 AAGTVLRSTITRM
+230 AAGTALRSTITRM

-253 MSALG
+253 MSVLG

-295 MLGGQDAMSG
+295 MLGGQEAMSG

-333 MAGIKM
+333 MADIKM
-339 DNLQGA
+339 DNIQGDVTKLQSS
-345 VDELKSGMEGLG
+345 LEGLG
-357 ITAFEQASESLKGFV
+357 ITAFQQVNDNFRGFV
-372 ENATSVV
+372 QNIKNAVDE
-379 NNLNQKL
+379 LNQKL
-386 SDVKYIE
+386 SDGKYIE

-398 IQNLGSAFKDGGLEG
+398 VEKLGSAFKDGGLEG
-413 GLKEIGGL
+413 GLKEIGDL
-421 LDGTGEKV
+421 LDGTGDKV
-429 KALGAVL
+429 KTFGAVL
-436 GALGIVTKA
+436 GTLGVVTKA

-455 LVSMGIGGI
+455 LVSAGIGGV
-464 NGALKEVPQW
+464 NKTLKETPQW
-474 AKNAGKSLGKAFS
+474 AKNAGKSLG
-487 NSKLGGIL
+487 N
-495 QSAVGKIK
+495 
-503 NPFKDILDA
+503 
-512 ATLDGTNG
+512 
-520 IQKIGALG
+520 
-528 IVTKASDFFQGNTW
+528 
-542 KLVSMGIGGING
+542 
-554 ALKEVPQWAKNAG
+554 
-567 KSLGKA
+567 A

-613 ALGGKVVQTVTSTVQ
+613 VLGGKVVQTVTSTVQ
-628 TVGKLIFGVGSKM
+628 TVGKLILGVGSKM

-685 LAQTRGPQFITNLV
+685 LAQTQGPQFITNLV
-699 NGITSRLPE
+699 NGMASRLPD
-708 LIQQGGHLVSELLD
+708 LIQQGGHLVSELLN
-722 TITANLPALIAGG
+722 TITANLPALITGG

-754 PSAVNMV
+754 PSAVSMV

-771 LPQLIMTGMQLLLAL
+771 LPQLIMTGMRLLLAL
-786 AQGITENLPSLID
+786 TQGITENLPSLID

-807 FVQGILQNLPTILM
+807 FAQGILQNLPAILM

-841 LKALPQVLSAMIDT
+841 VAALPQVLSAMIDT

-878 GLSKLG
+878 GLSKIG

-889 FFGNISDWCAGGE
+889 FFGDISDWCTGGE

-921 QVSSAANSLGNTA
+921 QVSSAANALGNTA
-934 ASSTAAGIQAGIG
+934 ASSTAAGIQSGIG
-947 SVAASAGS
+947 SVAASAS
-955 VGDTAISALTAGI
+955 SIGDTAINAITSGI
-968 SNGNGT
+968 NSGNGA
-974 LLSAGTNAGAAV
+974 LASAGTSAGTAV
-986 TEGMDTGL
+986 TESMDAGL
-994 TTLNNVAST
+994 KPLNNIAST
-1003 SMSNFSGTISSSG
+1003 SMNNFSSTISSSG
-1016 TKAVSSA
+1016 TKAVSNA

-1033 LKTTEPAALRSGQG
+1033 LKTTEPAALRSGQSV
-1047 IGNNMANGIRS
+1047 GNNMANGIRS
-1058 KNSAVTSAS
+1058 KSSTVTSAS

-1075 TPISNI
+1075 APLSNV

-1127 SPSRVAD
+1127 SPSRVTD

-1161 LIQIPELTPAPE
+1161 LIQVPELTPAPE
-1173 IGMSLRTGYED
+1173 IGMSLRTGSED

-1195 KYTIYVPV
+1195 KYTIYVPI

-1231 KKGRRMNV
+1231 KKGRRTNV

>member
-1 MVKTAESYSVKA
+1 
-13 VLSAVDNNFS
+13 
-23 STMKSCSDTAE
+23 
-34 RLRGTIS
+34 
-41 SGLGFG
+41 
-47 AMAAIGGKA
+47 MAAIGGKA

-69 SAVSAGMSFENAM
+69 NAVSAGMSFESTM

-87 ISGATG
+87 LSGATG
-93 TNFESLSKKA
+93 SDFDKLSDKA
-103 KEMGA
+103 KQLGA
-108 STKYTATEAANA
+108 STKYTSSQIASA
-120 MEYMAMAGWKTAD
+120 MEYMSMAGWKAD
-133 MLSGIDGIMNLAAAS
+133 EMLSGMDGVINLTIAS
-148 GSDLARTSDIVT
+148 GGDLARTSDIVT

-174 EFADVLAAAS
+174 EFADVLATAS

-202 SVAGAMGYSIQDISL
+202 SVAGAMGYSIQDIAL
-217 ATGLMANSSIKGS
+217 ATSIMANSSIKGS
-230 AAGTVLRSTITRM
+230 AAGTALRATITRM

-258 LSLTDTNGNMKS
+258 LSLTDANGNMNS
-270 FGEVMKD
+270 FAQIMKD
-277 MRKGMQGMTED
+277 MRKGMQGLTED

-295 MLGGQDAMSG
+295 MLGGQEAMSG
-305 LLAIANASDEDFNK
+305 LLAIVNASDEDFNK
-319 LSDAINNAAGSAEK
+319 LSDAINNASGAAET
-333 MAGIKM
+333 MASIKA
-339 DNLQGA
+339 DNLKGA
-345 VDELKSGMEGLG
+345 VDELKSGIEGIG
-357 ITAFEQASESLKGFV
+357 ITAFEQAKGKLKEFVKNITSEISDANK
-372 ENATSVV
+372 
-379 NNLNQKL
+379 KL
-386 SDVKYIE
+386 ADGKYIE

-398 IQNLGSAFKDGGLEG
+398 VEKLGSAFKNGGLEG

-436 GALGIVTKA
+436 GTLGVVTKA
-445 SDFFQGNTWK
+445 SDFFQSNTWK
-455 LVSMGIGGI
+455 LVSTGIGGI
-464 NGALKEVPQW
+464 NKTLKETPQW
-474 AKNAGKSLGKAFS
+474 AKNAGKSLGNAF
-487 NSKLGGIL
+487 N
-495 QSAVGKIK
+495 
-503 NPFKDILDA
+503 
-512 ATLDGTNG
+512 
-520 IQKIGALG
+520 
-528 IVTKASDFFQGNTW
+528 
-542 KLVSMGIGGING
+542 
-554 ALKEVPQWAKNAG
+554 
-567 KSLGKA
+567 
-573 FSNSKLG
+573 NSKLG

-613 ALGGKVVQTVTSTVQ
+613 VLGGKVVQTVTSTVQ

-685 LAQTRGPQFITNLV
+685 LAQTQGPQFITNLV
-699 NGITSRLPE
+699 NGMASRLPD

-722 TITANLPALIAGG
+722 TITANLPALITGG

-748 ALPELI
+748 ALPGLI
-754 PSAVNMV
+754 PSAVSMV
-761 TTLITGIASA
+761 TTLVTGIASA
-771 LPQLIMTGMQLLLAL
+771 LPQLIMIGMQLLLA
-786 AQGITENLPSLID
+786 
-799 AAIQSLSS
+799 
-807 FVQGILQNLPTILM
+807 
-821 TAAQIIGTLA
+821 LA

-841 LKALPQVLSAMIDT
+841 LEALPQVLSAMIDT

-878 GLSKLG
+878 GLSKFG

-889 FFGNISDWCAGGE
+889 FFGDISDWCAGGE
-902 KGGKSVTSGTVSGI
+902 KGGKSVTSGAASGI

-921 QVSSAANSLGNTA
+921 QVSSAANALGNTA
-934 ASSTAAGIQAGIG
+934 ASSTAAGIQSGIG
-947 SVAASAGS
+947 SVAASAS
-955 VGDTAISALTAGI
+955 SIGDTAINAITSGINRGSGALT
-968 SNGNGT
+968 
-974 LLSAGTNAGAAV
+974 SAGTSAGTAV
-986 TEGMDTGL
+986 TESMDTGL
-994 TTLNNVAST
+994 KPLNNIAST
-1003 SMSNFSGTISSSG
+1003 SMSNFSSTISSGG

-1033 LKTTEPAALRSGQG
+1033 LKTTEPAALRSGQSV
-1047 IGNNMANGIRS
+1047 GNSMANGIRS
-1058 KNSAVTSAS
+1058 KNSTVTSAS

-1075 TPISNI
+1075 APLSNI

-1127 SPSRVAD
+1127 SPSRVTD

-1161 LIQIPELTPAPE
+1161 LIQVPELTPAPE
-1173 IGMSLRTGYED
+1173 IGMSLRTGSED

>member
-230 AAGTVLRSTITRM
+230 AAGTALRSTITRM

-253 MSALG
+253 MSVLG

-277 MRKGMQGMTED
+277 MRKSMQGMTED

-295 MLGGQDAMSG
+295 MLGGQEAMSG

-357 ITAFEQASESLKGFV
+357 ITAFEQASESLKGFA
-372 ENATSVV
+372 ENAISVI

-386 SDVKYIE
+386 SDGKYIE

-413 GLKEIGGL
+413 GLKEIGGI

-455 LVSMGIGGI
+455 LVSTGIGGI
-464 NGALKEVPQW
+464 NGTLKEVPQW
-474 AKNAGKSLGKAFS
+474 AKNAGKSLGKAF
-487 NSKLGGIL
+487 G
-495 QSAVGKIK
+495 
-503 NPFKDILDA
+503 
-512 ATLDGTNG
+512 
-520 IQKIGALG
+520 
-528 IVTKASDFFQGNTW
+528 
-542 KLVSMGIGGING
+542 
-554 ALKEVPQWAKNAG
+554 
-567 KSLGKA
+567 
-573 FSNSKLG
+573 NSKLG

-613 ALGGKVVQTVTSTVQ
+613 ALGGKVAQTVTSTVQ

-878 GLSKLG
+878 GLSKFG

-889 FFGNISDWCAGGE
+889 FFGDISDWCAGGE
-902 KGGKSVTSGTVSGI
+902 KGGKSVTSGAASGI

-921 QVSSAANSLGNTA
+921 QVSSAANALGNTA
-934 ASSTAAGIQAGIG
+934 ASSTAAGIQSGIG
-947 SVAASAGS
+947 SVAASAS
-955 VGDTAISALTAGI
+955 SIGDTAINAITSGI
-968 SNGNGT
+968 NR
-974 LLSAGTNAGAAV
+974 GA
-986 TEGMDTGL
+986 
-994 TTLNNVAST
+994 
-1003 SMSNFSGTISSSG
+1003 
-1016 TKAVSSA
+1016 
-1023 KNVSKAVNAA
+1023 
-1033 LKTTEPAALRSGQG
+1033 
-1047 IGNNMANGIRS
+1047 
-1058 KNSAVTSAS
+1058 
-1067 RALANAAK
+1067 
-1075 TPISNI
+1075 
-1081 NTYSYGAY
+1081 
-1089 IGMGLANGMASQ
+1089 
-1101 VGHVRA
+1101 
-1107 VAAQLAAAAEAAI
+1107 
-1120 RAKAQIH
+1120 
-1127 SPSRVAD
+1127 
-1134 KLGNYF
+1134 
-1140 GIGWING
+1140 
-1147 IMDHVQ
+1147 
-1153 EAKQAAME
+1153 E
-1161 LIQIPELTPAPE
+1161 L
-1173 IGMSLRTGYED
+1173 
-1184 LNDSYQYSSNG
+1184 
-1195 KYTIYVPV
+1195 
-1203 NLDGRE
+1203 
-1209 IGKATATYTR
+1209 
-1219 EEIEKQETRENR
+1219 
-1231 KKGRRMNV
+1231 

>member
-13 VLSAVDNNFS
+13 VLSAVDSNFS

-120 MEYMAMAGWKTAD
+120 MEYMAMAGWKTED

-230 AAGTVLRSTITRM
+230 AAGTALRSTITRM

-253 MSALG
+253 MSVLG

-295 MLGGQDAMSG
+295 MLGGQEAMSG

-333 MAGIKM
+333 MADIKM
-339 DNLQGA
+339 DNIQGDVTKLQSS
-345 VDELKSGMEGLG
+345 LEGLG
-357 ITAFEQASESLKGFV
+357 ITAFQQVNDNFRGFV
-372 ENATSVV
+372 QNIKNAVDE
-379 NNLNQKL
+379 LNQKL
-386 SDVKYIE
+386 SDGKYIE

-398 IQNLGSAFKDGGLEG
+398 VEKLGSAFKDGGLEG
-413 GLKEIGGL
+413 GLKEIGDL
-421 LDGTGEKV
+421 LDGTGDKV
-429 KALGAVL
+429 KTFGAVL
-436 GALGIVTKA
+436 GTLGVVTKA

-455 LVSMGIGGI
+455 LVSAGIGGV
-464 NGALKEVPQW
+464 NKTLKETPQW
-474 AKNAGKSLGKAFS
+474 AKNAGKSLG
-487 NSKLGGIL
+487 N
-495 QSAVGKIK
+495 
-503 NPFKDILDA
+503 
-512 ATLDGTNG
+512 
-520 IQKIGALG
+520 
-528 IVTKASDFFQGNTW
+528 
-542 KLVSMGIGGING
+542 
-554 ALKEVPQWAKNAG
+554 
-567 KSLGKA
+567 A

-613 ALGGKVVQTVTSTVQ
+613 VLGGKVVQTVTSTVQ
-628 TVGKLIFGVGSKM
+628 TVGKLILGVGSKM

-685 LAQTRGPQFITNLV
+685 LAQTQGPQFITNLV
-699 NGITSRLPE
+699 NGMASRLPD
-708 LIQQGGHLVSELLD
+708 LIQQGGHLVSELLN
-722 TITANLPALIAGG
+722 TITANLPALITGG

-754 PSAVNMV
+754 PSAVSMV

-771 LPQLIMTGMQLLLAL
+771 LPQLIMTGMRLLLAL
-786 AQGITENLPSLID
+786 TQGITENLPSLID

-807 FVQGILQNLPTILM
+807 FAQGILQNLPAILM

-841 LKALPQVLSAMIDT
+841 VAALPQVLSAMIDT

-878 GLSKLG
+878 GLSKIG

-889 FFGNISDWCAGGE
+889 FFGDISDWCTGGE

-921 QVSSAANSLGNTA
+921 QVSSAANALGNTA
-934 ASSTAAGIQAGIG
+934 ASSTAAGIQSGIG
-947 SVAASAGS
+947 SVAASAS
-955 VGDTAISALTAGI
+955 SIGDTAINAITSGI
-968 SNGNGT
+968 NSGNGA
-974 LLSAGTNAGAAV
+974 LASAGTSAGTAV
-986 TEGMDTGL
+986 TESMDAGL
-994 TTLNNVAST
+994 KPLNNIAST
-1003 SMSNFSGTISSSG
+1003 SMNNFSSTISSSG
-1016 TKAVSSA
+1016 T
-1023 KNVSKAVNAA
+1023 KAVNAA
-1033 LKTTEPAALRSGQG
+1033 LKTTEPAALRSGQSV
-1047 IGNNMANGIRS
+1047 GNNMANGIRS
-1058 KNSAVTSAS
+1058 KSSTVTSAS

-1075 TPISNI
+1075 APLSNV

-1127 SPSRVAD
+1127 SPSRVTD

-1173 IGMSLRTGYED
+1173 IGMSLRTGSED

-1195 KYTIYVPV
+1195 KYTIYVPI

-1231 KKGRRMNV
+1231 KKGRRTNV

>member
-295 MLGGQDAMSG
+295 MLGGQEAMSG

-339 DNLQGA
+339 DSLQGA

-372 ENATSVV
+372 KNATSVV

-464 NGALKEVPQW
+464 NG
-474 AKNAGKSLGKAFS
+474 
-487 NSKLGGIL
+487 
-495 QSAVGKIK
+495 
-503 NPFKDILDA
+503 
-512 ATLDGTNG
+512 T
-520 IQKIGALG
+520 
-528 IVTKASDFFQGNTW
+528 
-542 KLVSMGIGGING
+542 
-554 ALKEVPQWAKNAG
+554 LKEVPQWAKNAG

-1184 LNDSYQYSSNG
+1184 LNDSYQYSSSG

-1231 KKGRRMNV
+1231 KKGRRTNV

>member
-230 AAGTVLRSTITRM
+230 AAGTALRSTITRM

-258 LSLTDTNGNMKS
+258 LSLTDTNGNMNS

-295 MLGGQDAMSG
+295 MLGGQEAMSG

-464 NGALKEVPQW
+464 NGTLKEVPQW
-474 AKNAGKSLGKAFS
+474 AKNAGKS
-487 NSKLGGIL
+487 I
-495 QSAVGKIK
+495 
-503 NPFKDILDA
+503 
-512 ATLDGTNG
+512 
-520 IQKIGALG
+520 
-528 IVTKASDFFQGNTW
+528 
-542 KLVSMGIGGING
+542 
-554 ALKEVPQWAKNAG
+554 
-567 KSLGKA
+567 GKA

-650 LAMKA
+650 LAMK
-655 LMPAALIAV
+655 ALIAV

-1184 LNDSYQYSSNG
+1184 LNDSYQYSSSG

-1231 KKGRRMNV
+1231 KKGRRTNV

>member
-230 AAGTVLRSTITRM
+230 AAGTALRSTITRM

-258 LSLTDTNGNMKS
+258 LSLTDTNGNMNS

-295 MLGGQDAMSG
+295 MLGGQEAMSG

-464 NGALKEVPQW
+464 NGTLKEVPQW
-474 AKNAGKSLGKAFS
+474 AKNAGKS
-487 NSKLGGIL
+487 I
-495 QSAVGKIK
+495 
-503 NPFKDILDA
+503 
-512 ATLDGTNG
+512 
-520 IQKIGALG
+520 
-528 IVTKASDFFQGNTW
+528 
-542 KLVSMGIGGING
+542 
-554 ALKEVPQWAKNAG
+554 
-567 KSLGKA
+567 GKA

-699 NGITSRLPE
+699 NGLTSRLPE

-1184 LNDSYQYSSNG
+1184 LNDSYQYSSSG

-1231 KKGRRMNV
+1231 KKGRRTNV

>member
-69 SAVSAGMSFENAM
+69 SAGMSFENAM

-230 AAGTVLRSTITRM
+230 AAGTALRSTITRM

-277 MRKGMQGMTED
+277 MRKSMQGMTED

-295 MLGGQDAMSG
+295 MLGGQEAMSG

-357 ITAFEQASESLKGFV
+357 ITAFEQASESLKGFA
-372 ENATSVV
+372 ENAISVI

-386 SDVKYIE
+386 SDGKYIE

-413 GLKEIGGL
+413 GLKEIGGI

-455 LVSMGIGGI
+455 LVSTGIGGI
-464 NGALKEVPQW
+464 NGTLKEVPQW
-474 AKNAGKSLGKAFS
+474 AKNAGKSLGKAF
-487 NSKLGGIL
+487 G
-495 QSAVGKIK
+495 
-503 NPFKDILDA
+503 
-512 ATLDGTNG
+512 
-520 IQKIGALG
+520 
-528 IVTKASDFFQGNTW
+528 
-542 KLVSMGIGGING
+542 
-554 ALKEVPQWAKNAG
+554 
-567 KSLGKA
+567 
-573 FSNSKLG
+573 NSKLG

-613 ALGGKVVQTVTSTVQ
+613 ALGGKVAQTVTSTVQ

-878 GLSKLG
+878 GLSKFG

-889 FFGNISDWCAGGE
+889 FFGDISDWCAGGE
-902 KGGKSVTSGTVSGI
+902 KGGKSVTSGAASGI

-921 QVSSAANSLGNTA
+921 QVSSAANALGNTA
-934 ASSTAAGIQAGIG
+934 ASSTAAGIQSGIG
-947 SVAASAGS
+947 SVAASAS
-955 VGDTAISALTAGI
+955 SIGDTAINAITSGINRGSGALT
-968 SNGNGT
+968 
-974 LLSAGTNAGAAV
+974 SAGTSAGTAV
-986 TEGMDTGL
+986 TESMDTGL
-994 TTLNNVAST
+994 KPLNNIAST
-1003 SMSNFSGTISSSG
+1003 SMSNFSSTISSGG

-1033 LKTTEPAALRSGQG
+1033 LKTTEPAALRSGQSV
-1047 IGNNMANGIRS
+1047 GNSMANGTRS
-1058 KNSAVTSAS
+1058 KNSTVTSAS

-1075 TPISNI
+1075 APLSNI

-1101 VGHVRA
+1101 VGYVRA

-1134 KLGNYF
+1134 KLGSYF

-1147 IMDHVQ
+1147 LMDHVQ
-1153 EAKQAAME
+1153 EAKQATME
-1161 LIQIPELTPAPE
+1161 LIQIPELAPVPE

-1184 LNDSYQYSSNG
+1184 LNDSYQYSSSG

-1231 KKGRRMNV
+1231 KKGRRTNV

>member
-1 MVKTAESYSVKA
+1 MKTAESYSVKA
-13 VLSAVDNNFS
+13 VLSAVDSNFS

-34 RLRGTIS
+34 RLRSTIS
-41 SGLGFG
+41 SGLGFV
-47 AMAAIGGKA
+47 AMAVIGGKA
-56 VTAVGSALKSVTT
+56 VTAVGNALKSVTT
-69 SAVSAGMSFENAM
+69 SAVNAGMSFENAM

-93 TNFESLSKKA
+93 SDFESLSKKA
-103 KEMGA
+103 EQMGA

-120 MEYMAMAGWKTAD
+120 MEYMAMAGWKTED

-148 GSDLARTSDIVT
+148 GVDLAQTSDIVT

-202 SVAGAMGYSIQDISL
+202 SVAGAMGYSIQDIAL

-230 AAGTVLRSTITRM
+230 AAGTALRATITRM
-243 AKPTEESSMA
+243 VKPTEESSMA

-258 LSLTDTNGNMKS
+258 LSLTDANGNMKS
-270 FGEVMKD
+270 FGEIMKD

-295 MLGGQDAMSG
+295 MLGGQEAMSG

-333 MAGIKM
+333 MADIKM
-339 DNLQGA
+339 DNLQGDVTKLQSSLEGLAITAFQQVSDNFRGFVQNIKSA
-345 VDELKSGMEGLG
+345 VDE
-357 ITAFEQASESLKGFV
+357 
-372 ENATSVV
+372 
-379 NNLNQKL
+379 LNQKL
-386 SDVKYIE
+386 SDGKYIE

-398 IQNLGSAFKDGGLEG
+398 VQKLGSAFKDGGLEG
-413 GLKEIGGL
+413 GLKEIGDL

-436 GALGIVTKA
+436 GTLGVVTKA

-455 LVSMGIGGI
+455 LVSAGIGGV
-464 NGALKEVPQW
+464 NKTLKETPQW
-474 AKNAGKSLGKAFS
+474 AKNAGKSLG
-487 NSKLGGIL
+487 N
-495 QSAVGKIK
+495 
-503 NPFKDILDA
+503 
-512 ATLDGTNG
+512 
-520 IQKIGALG
+520 
-528 IVTKASDFFQGNTW
+528 
-542 KLVSMGIGGING
+542 
-554 ALKEVPQWAKNAG
+554 
-567 KSLGKA
+567 A

-613 ALGGKVVQTVTSTVQ
+613 VLGGKVVQTVTSTIQ
-628 TVGKLIFGVGSKM
+628 KVGNLILGVGSKM

-685 LAQTRGPQFITNLV
+685 LAQTQGPQFITNLV
-699 NGITSRLPE
+699 NGIASRLPD
-708 LIQQGGHLVSELLD
+708 LIQQGGHLVSELLN
-722 TITANLPALIAGG
+722 TITANLPALITGG
-735 VTLVQSLVSGLIS
+735 VTLVQSLVSGLVS

-754 PSAVNMV
+754 PSAVSMV
-761 TTLITGIASA
+761 TTLVTGIASA

-807 FVQGILQNLPTILM
+807 FAQGILQNLPTILT

-841 LKALPQVLSAMIDT
+841 LAALPQVLSAMIDT
-855 IMATDWLEV
+855 IMATDWIEV
-864 GKQVVLA
+864 GKQIVLA

-878 GLSKLG
+878 RLSKIG

-889 FFGNISDWCAGGE
+889 FFGDISDWCAGGE

-921 QVSSAANSLGNTA
+921 QVSSAANALGSTA
-934 ASSTAAGIQAGIG
+934 ASSTAAGIQSGIG

-955 VGDTAISALTAGI
+955 IGDTAISAITSGI
-968 SNGNGT
+968 NSGNGA
-974 LLSAGTNAGAAV
+974 LASAGTNAGTAV
-986 TEGMDTGL
+986 TESMDTGL
-994 TTLNNVAST
+994 KPLNSIAST
-1003 SMSNFSGTISSSG
+1003 SMSNFSSTISSGG

-1033 LKTTEPAALRSGQG
+1033 LKTTEPAALRSGQSV
-1047 IGNNMANGIRS
+1047 GNNMASGIRS
-1058 KNSAVTSAS
+1058 KNSTVTSAS

-1075 TPISNI
+1075 APLSNI

-1127 SPSRVAD
+1127 SPSRVTD

-1140 GIGWING
+1140 GIGWVNG

-1161 LIQIPELTPAPE
+1161 LIQIPELAPAPE
-1173 IGMSLRTGYED
+1173 IGMSLRTGSED

-1195 KYTIYVPV
+1195 KYTIYVPI

>member
-230 AAGTVLRSTITRM
+230 AAGTALRSTITRM

-258 LSLTDTNGNMKS
+258 LSLTDTNENMKS

-277 MRKGMQGMTED
+277 MRKSMQGMTED

-295 MLGGQDAMSG
+295 MLGGQEAMSG

-357 ITAFEQASESLKGFV
+357 ITAFEQASESLKGFA
-372 ENATSVV
+372 ENAISVI

-386 SDVKYIE
+386 SDGKYIE

-413 GLKEIGGL
+413 GLKEIGGI

-455 LVSMGIGGI
+455 LVSTGIGGI
-464 NGALKEVPQW
+464 NGTLKEVPQW
-474 AKNAGKSLGKAFS
+474 AKNAGKSLGKAF
-487 NSKLGGIL
+487 G
-495 QSAVGKIK
+495 
-503 NPFKDILDA
+503 
-512 ATLDGTNG
+512 
-520 IQKIGALG
+520 
-528 IVTKASDFFQGNTW
+528 
-542 KLVSMGIGGING
+542 
-554 ALKEVPQWAKNAG
+554 
-567 KSLGKA
+567 
-573 FSNSKLG
+573 NSKLG

-613 ALGGKVVQTVTSTVQ
+613 ALGGKVAQTVTSTVQ

-650 LAMKA
+650 LAM
-655 LMPAALIAV
+655 AALIAV

-878 GLSKLG
+878 GLSKFG

-889 FFGNISDWCAGGE
+889 FFGDISDWCAGGE
-902 KGGKSVTSGTVSGI
+902 KGGKSVTSGAASGI

-921 QVSSAANSLGNTA
+921 QVSSAANALGNTA
-934 ASSTAAGIQAGIG
+934 ASSTAAGIQSGIG
-947 SVAASAGS
+947 SVAASAS
-955 VGDTAISALTAGI
+955 SIGDTAINAITSGINRGSGALT
-968 SNGNGT
+968 
-974 LLSAGTNAGAAV
+974 SAGTSAGTAV
-986 TEGMDTGL
+986 TESMDTGL
-994 TTLNNVAST
+994 KPLNNIAST
-1003 SMSNFSGTISSSG
+1003 SMSNFSSTISSGG

-1033 LKTTEPAALRSGQG
+1033 LKTTEPAALRSGQSV
-1047 IGNNMANGIRS
+1047 GNSMANGIRS
-1058 KNSAVTSAS
+1058 KNSTVTSAS

-1075 TPISNI
+1075 APLSNI

-1101 VGHVRA
+1101 VGYVRA

-1134 KLGNYF
+1134 KLGSYF

-1147 IMDHVQ
+1147 LMDHVQ
-1153 EAKQAAME
+1153 EAKQATME
-1161 LIQIPELTPAPE
+1161 LIQIPELAPVPE

-1184 LNDSYQYSSNG
+1184 LNDSYQYSSSG

-1231 KKGRRMNV
+1231 KKGRRTNV

>member
-230 AAGTVLRSTITRM
+230 AAGTALRSTITRM

-295 MLGGQDAMSG
+295 MLGGQEAMSG

-357 ITAFEQASESLKGFV
+357 ITAFEQASESLKGFA
-372 ENATSVV
+372 ENAISVI

-386 SDVKYIE
+386 SDGKYIE

-413 GLKEIGGL
+413 GLKEIGGI

-455 LVSMGIGGI
+455 LVSTGIGGI
-464 NGALKEVPQW
+464 NGTLKEVPQW
-474 AKNAGKSLGKAFS
+474 AKNAGKSLGKAF
-487 NSKLGGIL
+487 G
-495 QSAVGKIK
+495 
-503 NPFKDILDA
+503 
-512 ATLDGTNG
+512 
-520 IQKIGALG
+520 
-528 IVTKASDFFQGNTW
+528 
-542 KLVSMGIGGING
+542 
-554 ALKEVPQWAKNAG
+554 
-567 KSLGKA
+567 
-573 FSNSKLG
+573 NSKLG

-613 ALGGKVVQTVTSTVQ
+613 ALGGKVAQTVTSTVQ

-708 LIQQGGHLVSELLD
+708 LIQQGGHLVSELLN
-722 TITANLPALIAGG
+722 TITANLPALITGG

-754 PSAVNMV
+754 PSAVSMV

-771 LPQLIMTGMQLLLAL
+771 LPQLIMTGMRLLLAL
-786 AQGITENLPSLID
+786 TQGITENLPSLID

-807 FVQGILQNLPTILM
+807 FAQGILQNLPAILM

-841 LKALPQVLSAMIDT
+841 LEALPQVLSAMIDT

-878 GLSKLG
+878 GLSKFG

-889 FFGNISDWCAGGE
+889 FFGDISDWCAGGE
-902 KGGKSVTSGTVSGI
+902 KGGKSVTSGAASGI

-1003 SMSNFSGTISSSG
+1003 SMSNFSGTISSGG

-1033 LKTTEPAALRSGQG
+1033 LKTTEPAALRSGQSV
-1047 IGNNMANGIRS
+1047 GNSMANGIRS
-1058 KNSAVTSAS
+1058 KNSTVTSAS

-1075 TPISNI
+1075 APLSNI

-1101 VGHVRA
+1101 VGYVRA

-1134 KLGNYF
+1134 KLGSYF

-1147 IMDHVQ
+1147 LMDHVQ
-1153 EAKQAAME
+1153 EAKQATME
-1161 LIQIPELTPAPE
+1161 LIQIPELAPVPE

-1184 LNDSYQYSSNG
+1184 LNDSYQYSSSG

-1231 KKGRRMNV
+1231 KKGRRTNV

>member
-230 AAGTVLRSTITRM
+230 AAGTALRSTITRM

-277 MRKGMQGMTED
+277 MRKSMQGMTED

-295 MLGGQDAMSG
+295 MLGGQEAMSG

-345 VDELKSGMEGLG
+345 VDELKAGMEGLG
-357 ITAFEQASESLKGFV
+357 ITAFEQASESLKGFA
-372 ENATSVV
+372 ENAISVI

-386 SDVKYIE
+386 SDGKYIE

-413 GLKEIGGL
+413 GLKEIGGI

-455 LVSMGIGGI
+455 LVSTGIGGI
-464 NGALKEVPQW
+464 NGTLKEVPQW
-474 AKNAGKSLGKAFS
+474 AKNAGKSLGKAF
-487 NSKLGGIL
+487 G
-495 QSAVGKIK
+495 
-503 NPFKDILDA
+503 
-512 ATLDGTNG
+512 
-520 IQKIGALG
+520 
-528 IVTKASDFFQGNTW
+528 
-542 KLVSMGIGGING
+542 
-554 ALKEVPQWAKNAG
+554 
-567 KSLGKA
+567 
-573 FSNSKLG
+573 NSKLG

-613 ALGGKVVQTVTSTVQ
+613 ALGGKVAQTVTSTVQ

-722 TITANLPALIAGG
+722 TITAL
-735 VTLVQSLVSGLIS
+735 
-748 ALPELI
+748 
-754 PSAVNMV
+754 
-761 TTLITGIASA
+761 
-771 LPQLIMTGMQLLLAL
+771 
-786 AQGITENLPSLID
+786 SLIH
-799 AAIQSLSS
+799 I
-807 FVQGILQNLPTILM
+807 
-821 TAAQIIGTLA
+821 
-831 QGIIGAIPQL
+831 
-841 LKALPQVLSAMIDT
+841 
-855 IMATDWLEV
+855 
-864 GKQVVLA
+864 
-871 IGEGIFG
+871 
-878 GLSKLG
+878 
-884 GKIGK
+884 
-889 FFGNISDWCAGGE
+889 
-902 KGGKSVTSGTVSGI
+902 
-916 NAGSS
+916 
-921 QVSSAANSLGNTA
+921 
-934 ASSTAAGIQAGIG
+934 
-947 SVAASAGS
+947 
-955 VGDTAISALTAGI
+955 
-968 SNGNGT
+968 
-974 LLSAGTNAGAAV
+974 
-986 TEGMDTGL
+986 
-994 TTLNNVAST
+994 
-1003 SMSNFSGTISSSG
+1003 
-1016 TKAVSSA
+1016 
-1023 KNVSKAVNAA
+1023 
-1033 LKTTEPAALRSGQG
+1033 
-1047 IGNNMANGIRS
+1047 
-1058 KNSAVTSAS
+1058 
-1067 RALANAAK
+1067 
-1075 TPISNI
+1075 
-1081 NTYSYGAY
+1081 
-1089 IGMGLANGMASQ
+1089 
-1101 VGHVRA
+1101 
-1107 VAAQLAAAAEAAI
+1107 
-1120 RAKAQIH
+1120 
-1127 SPSRVAD
+1127 
-1134 KLGNYF
+1134 
-1140 GIGWING
+1140 
-1147 IMDHVQ
+1147 
-1153 EAKQAAME
+1153 
-1161 LIQIPELTPAPE
+1161 
-1173 IGMSLRTGYED
+1173 
-1184 LNDSYQYSSNG
+1184 
-1195 KYTIYVPV
+1195 
-1203 NLDGRE
+1203 
-1209 IGKATATYTR
+1209 
-1219 EEIEKQETRENR
+1219 
-1231 KKGRRMNV
+1231 

>member
-1 MVKTAESYSVKA
+1 MAESYSVKA
-13 VLSAVDNNFS
+13 VLSAVDSNFS

-34 RLRGTIS
+34 RLRSTIS

-69 SAVSAGMSFENAM
+69 NAVSAGMSFENAM

-87 ISGATG
+87 ISGAAG
-93 TNFESLSKKA
+93 TDFEKLSKKA
-103 KEMGA
+103 EQMGA
-108 STKYTATEAANA
+108 STKYTATEAADA
-120 MEYMAMAGWKTAD
+120 MQYMAMAGWKTED

-148 GSDLARTSDIVT
+148 GSDLAQTSDIVT
-160 DALTAFGKQAKDSG
+160 DALTAFGKKAKDSG

-202 SVAGAMGYSIQDISL
+202 SVAGAMGYSIQDIAL

-230 AAGTVLRSTITRM
+230 AAGTALRATITRM

-258 LSLTDTNGNMKS
+258 LSLTDANGNMES
-270 FGEVMKD
+270 FGEIMKD

-295 MLGGQDAMSG
+295 MLGGQEAMSG

-333 MAGIKM
+333 MADIKM
-339 DNLQGA
+339 DNIQGDVTKLQSS
-345 VDELKSGMEGLG
+345 LEGLG
-357 ITAFEQASESLKGFV
+357 ITAFQQVNDNFRGFV
-372 ENATSVV
+372 QNIKNAVDE
-379 NNLNQKL
+379 LNQKL
-386 SDVKYIE
+386 SDGKYIE

-398 IQNLGSAFKDGGLEG
+398 VEKLGSAFKDGGLEG
-413 GLKEIGGL
+413 GLKEIGDL
-421 LDGTGEKV
+421 LDGTGDKV
-429 KALGAVL
+429 KTFGAVL
-436 GALGIVTKA
+436 GTLGVVTKA

-455 LVSMGIGGI
+455 LVSAGIGGV
-464 NGALKEVPQW
+464 NKTLKETPQW
-474 AKNAGKSLGKAFS
+474 AKNAGKSLG
-487 NSKLGGIL
+487 N
-495 QSAVGKIK
+495 
-503 NPFKDILDA
+503 
-512 ATLDGTNG
+512 
-520 IQKIGALG
+520 
-528 IVTKASDFFQGNTW
+528 
-542 KLVSMGIGGING
+542 
-554 ALKEVPQWAKNAG
+554 
-567 KSLGKA
+567 A

-613 ALGGKVVQTVTSTVQ
+613 VLGGKVVQTVTSTVQ
-628 TVGKLIFGVGSKM
+628 TVGKLILGVGSKM

-685 LAQTRGPQFITNLV
+685 LAQTQGPQFITNLV
-699 NGITSRLPE
+699 NGMASRLPD
-708 LIQQGGHLVSELLD
+708 LIQQGGHLVSELLN
-722 TITANLPALIAGG
+722 TITANLPALITGG

-754 PSAVNMV
+754 PSAVSMV

-771 LPQLIMTGMQLLLAL
+771 LPQLIMTGMRLLLAL
-786 AQGITENLPSLID
+786 TQGITENLPSLID

-807 FVQGILQNLPTILM
+807 FAQGILQNLPAILM

-841 LKALPQVLSAMIDT
+841 VAALPQVLSAMIDT

-878 GLSKLG
+878 GLSKIG

-889 FFGNISDWCAGGE
+889 FFGDISDWCTGGE

-921 QVSSAANSLGNTA
+921 QVSSAANALGNTA
-934 ASSTAAGIQAGIG
+934 ASSTAAGIQSGIG
-947 SVAASAGS
+947 SVAASAS
-955 VGDTAISALTAGI
+955 SIGDTAINAITSGI
-968 SNGNGT
+968 NSGNGA
-974 LLSAGTNAGAAV
+974 LASAGTSAGTAV
-986 TEGMDTGL
+986 TESMDAGL
-994 TTLNNVAST
+994 KPLNNIAST
-1003 SMSNFSGTISSSG
+1003 SMNNFSSTISSSG
-1016 TKAVSSA
+1016 TKAVSNA

-1033 LKTTEPAALRSGQG
+1033 LKTTEPAALRSGQSV
-1047 IGNNMANGIRS
+1047 GNNMANGIRS
-1058 KNSAVTSAS
+1058 KSSTVTSAS

-1075 TPISNI
+1075 APLSNV

-1134 KLGNYF
+1134 KLGSYF

-1147 IMDHVQ
+1147 LMDHVQ
-1153 EAKQAAME
+1153 EAKQATME
-1161 LIQIPELTPAPE
+1161 LIQIPELAPVPE

-1184 LNDSYQYSSNG
+1184 LNDSYQYSSSG

-1231 KKGRRMNV
+1231 KKGRRTNV

>member
-230 AAGTVLRSTITRM
+230 AAGTALRSTITRM

-295 MLGGQDAMSG
+295 MLGGQEAMSG

-464 NGALKEVPQW
+464 NG
-474 AKNAGKSLGKAFS
+474 
-487 NSKLGGIL
+487 
-495 QSAVGKIK
+495 
-503 NPFKDILDA
+503 
-512 ATLDGTNG
+512 T
-520 IQKIGALG
+520 
-528 IVTKASDFFQGNTW
+528 
-542 KLVSMGIGGING
+542 
-554 ALKEVPQWAKNAG
+554 LKEVPQWAKNAG

-1107 VAAQLAAAAEAAI
+1107 VAAQLAAATEAAI

-1184 LNDSYQYSSNG
+1184 LNDSYQYSSSG

-1231 KKGRRMNV
+1231 KKGRRTNV

>member
-1 MVKTAESYSVKA
+1 M
-13 VLSAVDNNFS
+13 
-23 STMKSCSDTAE
+23 
-34 RLRGTIS
+34 
-41 SGLGFG
+41 
-47 AMAAIGGKA
+47 
-56 VTAVGSALKSVTT
+56 
-69 SAVSAGMSFENAM
+69 
-82 SSVAA
+82 
-87 ISGATG
+87 
-93 TNFESLSKKA
+93 
-103 KEMGA
+103 
-108 STKYTATEAANA
+108 
-120 MEYMAMAGWKTAD
+120 
-133 MLSGIDGIMNLAAAS
+133 
-148 GSDLARTSDIVT
+148 
-160 DALTAFGKQAKDSG
+160 
-174 EFADVLAAAS
+174 
-184 ANANTNVDLMG
+184 
-195 ETFKYVG
+195 
-202 SVAGAMGYSIQDISL
+202 
-217 ATGLMANSSIKGS
+217 
-230 AAGTVLRSTITRM
+230 
-243 AKPTEESSMA
+243 
-253 MSALG
+253 
-258 LSLTDTNGNMKS
+258 
-270 FGEVMKD
+270 
-277 MRKGMQGMTED
+277 
-288 EKASYAA
+288 
-295 MLGGQDAMSG
+295 
-305 LLAIANASDEDFNK
+305 
-319 LSDAINNAAGSAEK
+319 
-333 MAGIKM
+333 
-339 DNLQGA
+339 
-345 VDELKSGMEGLG
+345 
-357 ITAFEQASESLKGFV
+357 
-372 ENATSVV
+372 
-379 NNLNQKL
+379 
-386 SDVKYIE
+386 
-393 KAIQW
+393 
-398 IQNLGSAFKDGGLEG
+398 
-413 GLKEIGGL
+413 KEIGGI

-455 LVSMGIGGI
+455 LVSTGIGGI
-464 NGALKEVPQW
+464 NGTLKEVPQW
-474 AKNAGKSLGKAFS
+474 AKNAGKSIGKAF
-487 NSKLGGIL
+487 G
-495 QSAVGKIK
+495 
-503 NPFKDILDA
+503 
-512 ATLDGTNG
+512 
-520 IQKIGALG
+520 
-528 IVTKASDFFQGNTW
+528 
-542 KLVSMGIGGING
+542 
-554 ALKEVPQWAKNAG
+554 
-567 KSLGKA
+567 
-573 FSNSKLG
+573 NSKLG

-613 ALGGKVVQTVTSTVQ
+613 ALGGKVAQTVTSTVQ

-708 LIQQGGHLVSELLD
+708 LIQQGGHLVSELLN
-722 TITANLPALIAGG
+722 TITANLPALITGG

-754 PSAVNMV
+754 PSAVSMV

-771 LPQLIMTGMQLLLAL
+771 LPQLIMTGMRLLLAL
-786 AQGITENLPSLID
+786 TQGITENLPSLID

-807 FVQGILQNLPTILM
+807 FAQGILQNLPAILM

-841 LKALPQVLSAMIDT
+841 LEALPQVLSAMIDT

-878 GLSKLG
+878 GLSKFG

-889 FFGNISDWCAGGE
+889 FFGDISDWCAGGE
-902 KGGKSVTSGTVSGI
+902 KGGKSVTSGAASGI

-921 QVSSAANSLGNTA
+921 QVSSAANALGNTA
-934 ASSTAAGIQAGIG
+934 ASSTAAGIQSGIG
-947 SVAASAGS
+947 SVAASAS
-955 VGDTAISALTAGI
+955 SIGDTAINAITSGINRGSGALT
-968 SNGNGT
+968 
-974 LLSAGTNAGAAV
+974 SAGTSAGTAV
-986 TEGMDTGL
+986 TESMDTGL
-994 TTLNNVAST
+994 KPLNNIAST
-1003 SMSNFSGTISSSG
+1003 SMSNFSSTISSGG

-1033 LKTTEPAALRSGQG
+1033 LKTTEPAALRSGQSV
-1047 IGNNMANGIRS
+1047 GNSMANGIRS
-1058 KNSAVTSAS
+1058 KNSTVTSAS

-1075 TPISNI
+1075 APLSNI

-1127 SPSRVAD
+1127 SPARVTD
-1134 KLGNYF
+1134 KLGNYY
-1140 GIGWING
+1140 GLGWING
-1147 IMDHVQ
+1147 IMNCVRK
-1153 EAKQAAME
+1153 AKQATME
-1161 LIQIPELTPAPE
+1161 LIQIPELAPVPE

-1184 LNDSYQYSSNG
+1184 LNDSYQYSSNE

>member
-1 MVKTAESYSVKA
+1 
-13 VLSAVDNNFS
+13 
-23 STMKSCSDTAE
+23 
-34 RLRGTIS
+34 
-41 SGLGFG
+41 
-47 AMAAIGGKA
+47 MAAIGGKA

-69 SAVSAGMSFENAM
+69 NAVSAGMSFENAM

-87 ISGATG
+87 ISGAAG
-93 TNFESLSKKA
+93 TDFEKLSKKA
-103 KEMGA
+103 EQMGA
-108 STKYTATEAANA
+108 STKYTATEAADA
-120 MEYMAMAGWKTAD
+120 MQYMAMAGWKTED

-148 GSDLARTSDIVT
+148 GSDLAQTSDIVT
-160 DALTAFGKQAKDSG
+160 DALTAFGKKAKDSG

-202 SVAGAMGYSIQDISL
+202 SVAGAMGYSIQDIAL

-230 AAGTVLRSTITRM
+230 AAGTALRATITRM

-258 LSLTDTNGNMKS
+258 LSLTDANGNMES
-270 FGEVMKD
+270 FGEIMKD

-295 MLGGQDAMSG
+295 MLGGQEAMSG

-333 MAGIKM
+333 MADIKM
-339 DNLQGA
+339 DNIQGDVTKLQSS
-345 VDELKSGMEGLG
+345 LEGLG
-357 ITAFEQASESLKGFV
+357 ITAFQQVNDNFRGFV
-372 ENATSVV
+372 QNIKNAVDE
-379 NNLNQKL
+379 LNQKL
-386 SDVKYIE
+386 SDGKYIE

-398 IQNLGSAFKDGGLEG
+398 VEKLGSAFKDGGLEG
-413 GLKEIGGL
+413 GLKEIGDL
-421 LDGTGEKV
+421 LDGTGDKV
-429 KALGAVL
+429 KTFGAVL
-436 GALGIVTKA
+436 GTLGVVTKA

-455 LVSMGIGGI
+455 LVSAGIGGV
-464 NGALKEVPQW
+464 NKTLKETPQW
-474 AKNAGKSLGKAFS
+474 AKNAGKSLG
-487 NSKLGGIL
+487 N
-495 QSAVGKIK
+495 
-503 NPFKDILDA
+503 
-512 ATLDGTNG
+512 
-520 IQKIGALG
+520 
-528 IVTKASDFFQGNTW
+528 
-542 KLVSMGIGGING
+542 
-554 ALKEVPQWAKNAG
+554 
-567 KSLGKA
+567 A

-613 ALGGKVVQTVTSTVQ
+613 VLGGKVVQTVTSTVQ
-628 TVGKLIFGVGSKM
+628 TVGKLILGVGSKM

-655 LMPAALIAV
+655 LMPAALNAV

-685 LAQTRGPQFITNLV
+685 LAQTQGPQFITNLV
-699 NGITSRLPE
+699 NGMASRLPD
-708 LIQQGGHLVSELLD
+708 LIQQGGHLVSELLN
-722 TITANLPALIAGG
+722 TITANLPALITGG

-754 PSAVNMV
+754 PSAVSMV

-771 LPQLIMTGMQLLLAL
+771 LPQLIMTGMRLLLAL
-786 AQGITENLPSLID
+786 TQGITENLPSLID

-807 FVQGILQNLPTILM
+807 FAQGILQNLPAILM

-841 LKALPQVLSAMIDT
+841 LEALPQVLSAMIDT

-878 GLSKLG
+878 GLSKFG

-889 FFGNISDWCAGGE
+889 FFGDISDWCAGGE
-902 KGGKSVTSGTVSGI
+902 KGGKSVTSGAASGI

-921 QVSSAANSLGNTA
+921 QVSSAANALGNTA
-934 ASSTAAGIQAGIG
+934 ASSTAAGIQSGIG
-947 SVAASAGS
+947 SVAASAS
-955 VGDTAISALTAGI
+955 SIGDTAINAITSGINRGSGALT
-968 SNGNGT
+968 
-974 LLSAGTNAGAAV
+974 SAGTSAGTAV
-986 TEGMDTGL
+986 TESMDTGL
-994 TTLNNVAST
+994 KPLNNIAST
-1003 SMSNFSGTISSSG
+1003 SMSNFSSTISSGG

-1033 LKTTEPAALRSGQG
+1033 LKTTEPAALRSGQSV
-1047 IGNNMANGIRS
+1047 GNSMANGIRS
-1058 KNSAVTSAS
+1058 KNSTVTSAS

-1075 TPISNI
+1075 APLSNI

-1120 RAKAQIH
+1120 RARAQIH
-1127 SPSRVAD
+1127 SPSRVTD

-1140 GIGWING
+1140 GIGWVNG

-1153 EAKQAAME
+1153 EARQAAME
-1161 LIQIPELTPAPE
+1161 LIQVPELTPAPE
-1173 IGMSLRTGYED
+1173 IGMSLRSGYED
-1184 LNDSYQYSSNG
+1184 LNDDSYQYSSNG

-1231 KKGRRMNV
+1231 KKGRRINV

>member
-230 AAGTVLRSTITRM
+230 AAGTALRSTITRM

-258 LSLTDTNGNMKS
+258 LSLTDTNENMKS

-277 MRKGMQGMTED
+277 MRKSMQGMTED

-295 MLGGQDAMSG
+295 MLGGQEAMSG

-357 ITAFEQASESLKGFV
+357 ITAFEQASESLKGFA
-372 ENATSVV
+372 ENAISVI

-386 SDVKYIE
+386 SDGKYIE

-413 GLKEIGGL
+413 GLKEIGGI

-455 LVSMGIGGI
+455 LVSTGIGGI
-464 NGALKEVPQW
+464 NGTLKEVPQW
-474 AKNAGKSLGKAFS
+474 AKNAGKSLGKAF
-487 NSKLGGIL
+487 G
-495 QSAVGKIK
+495 
-503 NPFKDILDA
+503 
-512 ATLDGTNG
+512 
-520 IQKIGALG
+520 
-528 IVTKASDFFQGNTW
+528 
-542 KLVSMGIGGING
+542 
-554 ALKEVPQWAKNAG
+554 
-567 KSLGKA
+567 
-573 FSNSKLG
+573 NSKLG

-613 ALGGKVVQTVTSTVQ
+613 ALGGKVAQTVTSTVQ

-1184 LNDSYQYSSNG
+1184 LNDSYQYSSSG

-1231 KKGRRMNV
+1231 KKGRRTNV

>member
-1 MVKTAESYSVKA
+1 MAESYSVKA
-13 VLSAVDNNFS
+13 VLSAVDSNFS

-34 RLRGTIS
+34 RLRSTIS

-69 SAVSAGMSFENAM
+69 NAVSAGMSFENAM

-87 ISGATG
+87 ISGAAG
-93 TNFESLSKKA
+93 TDFEKLSKKA
-103 KEMGA
+103 EQMGA
-108 STKYTATEAANA
+108 STKYTATEAADA
-120 MEYMAMAGWKTAD
+120 MQYMAMAGWKTED

-148 GSDLARTSDIVT
+148 GSDLAQTSDIVT
-160 DALTAFGKQAKDSG
+160 DALTAFGKKAKDSG

-202 SVAGAMGYSIQDISL
+202 SVAGAMGYSIQDIAL

-230 AAGTVLRSTITRM
+230 AAGTALRATITRM

-258 LSLTDTNGNMKS
+258 LSLTDANGNMES
-270 FGEVMKD
+270 FGEIMKD

-295 MLGGQDAMSG
+295 MLGGQEAMSG

-333 MAGIKM
+333 MADIKM
-339 DNLQGA
+339 DNIQGDVTKLQSS
-345 VDELKSGMEGLG
+345 LEGLG
-357 ITAFEQASESLKGFV
+357 ITAFQQVNDNFRGFV
-372 ENATSVV
+372 QNIKNAVDE
-379 NNLNQKL
+379 LNQKL
-386 SDVKYIE
+386 SDGKYIE

-398 IQNLGSAFKDGGLEG
+398 VEKLGSAFKDGGLEG
-413 GLKEIGGL
+413 GLKEIGDL
-421 LDGTGEKV
+421 LDGTGDKV
-429 KALGAVL
+429 KTFGAVL
-436 GALGIVTKA
+436 GTLGVVTKA

-455 LVSMGIGGI
+455 LVSAGIGGV
-464 NGALKEVPQW
+464 NKTLKETPQW
-474 AKNAGKSLGKAFS
+474 AKNAGKSLG
-487 NSKLGGIL
+487 N
-495 QSAVGKIK
+495 
-503 NPFKDILDA
+503 
-512 ATLDGTNG
+512 
-520 IQKIGALG
+520 
-528 IVTKASDFFQGNTW
+528 
-542 KLVSMGIGGING
+542 
-554 ALKEVPQWAKNAG
+554 
-567 KSLGKA
+567 A

-613 ALGGKVVQTVTSTVQ
+613 VLGGKVVQTVTSTVQ
-628 TVGKLIFGVGSKM
+628 TVGNLILGVGSKM

-685 LAQTRGPQFITNLV
+685 LAQTQGPQFITNLV
-699 NGITSRLPE
+699 NGMASRLPD
-708 LIQQGGHLVSELLD
+708 LIQQGGHLVSELLN
-722 TITANLPALIAGG
+722 TITANLPALITGG

-754 PSAVNMV
+754 PSAVSMV

-771 LPQLIMTGMQLLLAL
+771 LPQLIMTGMRLLLAL
-786 AQGITENLPSLID
+786 TQGITENLPSLID

-807 FVQGILQNLPTILM
+807 FAQGILQNLPAILM

-841 LKALPQVLSAMIDT
+841 VAALPQVLSAMIDT

-878 GLSKLG
+878 GLSKIG

-889 FFGNISDWCAGGE
+889 FFGDISDWCTGGE

-921 QVSSAANSLGNTA
+921 QVSSAANALGNTA
-934 ASSTAAGIQAGIG
+934 ASSTAAGIQSGIG
-947 SVAASAGS
+947 SVAASAS
-955 VGDTAISALTAGI
+955 SIGDTAINAITSGI
-968 SNGNGT
+968 NSGNGA
-974 LLSAGTNAGAAV
+974 LASAGTSAGTAV
-986 TEGMDTGL
+986 TESMDAGL
-994 TTLNNVAST
+994 KPLNNIAST
-1003 SMSNFSGTISSSG
+1003 SMNNFSSTISSSG
-1016 TKAVSSA
+1016 TKAVSNA

-1033 LKTTEPAALRSGQG
+1033 LKTTEPAALRSGQSV
-1047 IGNNMANGIRS
+1047 GNNMANGIRS
-1058 KNSAVTSAS
+1058 KSSTVTSAS

-1075 TPISNI
+1075 APLSNV

-1134 KLGNYF
+1134 KLGSYF

-1147 IMDHVQ
+1147 LMDHVQ
-1153 EAKQAAME
+1153 EAKQATME
-1161 LIQIPELTPAPE
+1161 LIQIPELAPVPE

-1184 LNDSYQYSSNG
+1184 LNDSYQYSSSG

-1231 KKGRRMNV
+1231 KKGRRTNV

>member
-1 MVKTAESYSVKA
+1 
-13 VLSAVDNNFS
+13 
-23 STMKSCSDTAE
+23 
-34 RLRGTIS
+34 
-41 SGLGFG
+41 
-47 AMAAIGGKA
+47 
-56 VTAVGSALKSVTT
+56 
-69 SAVSAGMSFENAM
+69 MSFENAM

-230 AAGTVLRSTITRM
+230 AAGTALRSTITRM

-258 LSLTDTNGNMKS
+258 LSLTDTNGNMNS

-295 MLGGQDAMSG
+295 MLGGQEAMSG

-464 NGALKEVPQW
+464 NGTLKEVPQW
-474 AKNAGKSLGKAFS
+474 AKNAGKS
-487 NSKLGGIL
+487 I
-495 QSAVGKIK
+495 
-503 NPFKDILDA
+503 
-512 ATLDGTNG
+512 
-520 IQKIGALG
+520 
-528 IVTKASDFFQGNTW
+528 
-542 KLVSMGIGGING
+542 
-554 ALKEVPQWAKNAG
+554 
-567 KSLGKA
+567 GKA

-771 LPQLIMTGMQLLLAL
+771 LPQLIMTGMQLLLA
-786 AQGITENLPSLID
+786 
-799 AAIQSLSS
+799 
-807 FVQGILQNLPTILM
+807 
-821 TAAQIIGTLA
+821 LA

-1184 LNDSYQYSSNG
+1184 LNDSYQYSSSG

>member
-230 AAGTVLRSTITRM
+230 AAGTALRSTITRM

-258 LSLTDTNGNMKS
+258 LSLTDINGNMKS

-295 MLGGQDAMSG
+295 MLGGQEAMSG

-333 MAGIKM
+333 MADIKM
-339 DNLQGA
+339 DNIQGDVTKLQSS
-345 VDELKSGMEGLG
+345 LEGLG
-357 ITAFEQASESLKGFV
+357 ITAFQQVNDNFRGFV
-372 ENATSVV
+372 QNIKNAVDE
-379 NNLNQKL
+379 LNQKL
-386 SDVKYIE
+386 SDGKYIE

-398 IQNLGSAFKDGGLEG
+398 VEKLGSAFKDGGLEG
-413 GLKEIGGL
+413 GLKEIGDL
-421 LDGTGEKV
+421 LDGTGDKV
-429 KALGAVL
+429 KTFGAVL
-436 GALGIVTKA
+436 GTLGVVTKA

-455 LVSMGIGGI
+455 LVSAGIGGV
-464 NGALKEVPQW
+464 NKTLKETPQW
-474 AKNAGKSLGKAFS
+474 AKNAGKSLG
-487 NSKLGGIL
+487 N
-495 QSAVGKIK
+495 
-503 NPFKDILDA
+503 
-512 ATLDGTNG
+512 
-520 IQKIGALG
+520 
-528 IVTKASDFFQGNTW
+528 
-542 KLVSMGIGGING
+542 
-554 ALKEVPQWAKNAG
+554 
-567 KSLGKA
+567 A

-613 ALGGKVVQTVTSTVQ
+613 VLGGKVVQTVTSTVQ

-641 FSGLTQIMG
+641 FSGLNQIMG

-685 LAQTRGPQFITNLV
+685 LAQTQGPQFITNLV
-699 NGITSRLPE
+699 NGMASRLPD

-722 TITANLPALIAGG
+722 TITANLPALITGG

-754 PSAVNMV
+754 PSAVSMV

-799 AAIQSLSS
+799 SALQALSS
-807 FVQGILQNLPTILM
+807 FAQGILQNLPTILM

-841 LKALPQVLSAMIDT
+841 VAALPQVLSAMIDT

-878 GLSKLG
+878 GLSKIG

-889 FFGNISDWCAGGE
+889 FFGDISDWCTGGE

-921 QVSSAANSLGNTA
+921 QVSSAANALGNTA
-934 ASSTAAGIQAGIG
+934 ASSTAAGIQSGIG
-947 SVAASAGS
+947 SVAASAS
-955 VGDTAISALTAGI
+955 SIGDTAINAITSGI
-968 SNGNGT
+968 NSGNGA
-974 LLSAGTNAGAAV
+974 LASAGTSAGTAV
-986 TEGMDTGL
+986 TESMDAGL
-994 TTLNNVAST
+994 KPLNNIAST
-1003 SMSNFSGTISSSG
+1003 SMNNFSSTISSSG
-1016 TKAVSSA
+1016 TKAVSNA

-1033 LKTTEPAALRSGQG
+1033 LKTTEPAALRSGQSV
-1047 IGNNMANGIRS
+1047 GNNMANGIRS
-1058 KNSAVTSAS
+1058 KSSTVTSAS

-1075 TPISNI
+1075 APLSNV

-1127 SPSRVAD
+1127 SPSRVAE
-1134 KLGNYF
+1134 KLGSYF

-1147 IMDHVQ
+1147 LMDHVQ
-1153 EAKQAAME
+1153 EAKQATME
-1161 LIQIPELTPAPE
+1161 LIQIPELAPVPE

-1184 LNDSYQYSSNG
+1184 LNDSYQYSSSG

-1231 KKGRRMNV
+1231 KKGRRTNV

>member
-148 GSDLARTSDIVT
+148 GSYLARTSDIVT

-230 AAGTVLRSTITRM
+230 AAGTALRSTITRM

-258 LSLTDTNGNMKS
+258 LSLTDTNGNMNS

-295 MLGGQDAMSG
+295 MLGGQEAMSG

-464 NGALKEVPQW
+464 NGTLKEVPQW
-474 AKNAGKSLGKAFS
+474 AKNAGKS
-487 NSKLGGIL
+487 I
-495 QSAVGKIK
+495 
-503 NPFKDILDA
+503 
-512 ATLDGTNG
+512 
-520 IQKIGALG
+520 
-528 IVTKASDFFQGNTW
+528 
-542 KLVSMGIGGING
+542 
-554 ALKEVPQWAKNAG
+554 
-567 KSLGKA
+567 GKA

-1184 LNDSYQYSSNG
+1184 LNDSYQYSSSG

-1231 KKGRRMNV
+1231 KKGRRTNV

>member
-1 MVKTAESYSVKA
+1 
-13 VLSAVDNNFS
+13 
-23 STMKSCSDTAE
+23 
-34 RLRGTIS
+34 
-41 SGLGFG
+41 
-47 AMAAIGGKA
+47 MAAIGGKA

-69 SAVSAGMSFENAM
+69 NAVSAGMSFENAM

-87 ISGATG
+87 ISGAAG
-93 TNFESLSKKA
+93 TDFEKLSKKA
-103 KEMGA
+103 EQMGA
-108 STKYTATEAANA
+108 STKYTATEAADA
-120 MEYMAMAGWKTAD
+120 MQYMAMAGWKTED

-148 GSDLARTSDIVT
+148 GSDLAQTSDIVT
-160 DALTAFGKQAKDSG
+160 DALTAFGKKAKDSG

-202 SVAGAMGYSIQDISL
+202 SVAGAMGYSIQDIAL

-230 AAGTVLRSTITRM
+230 AAGTALRATITRM

-258 LSLTDTNGNMKS
+258 LSLTDANGNMES
-270 FGEVMKD
+270 FGEIMKD

-295 MLGGQDAMSG
+295 MLGGQEAMSG

-333 MAGIKM
+333 MADIKM
-339 DNLQGA
+339 DNIQGDVTKLQSS
-345 VDELKSGMEGLG
+345 LEGLG
-357 ITAFEQASESLKGFV
+357 ITAFQQVNDNFRGFV
-372 ENATSVV
+372 QNIKNAVDE
-379 NNLNQKL
+379 LNQKL
-386 SDVKYIE
+386 SDGKYIE

-398 IQNLGSAFKDGGLEG
+398 VEKLGSAFKDGGLEG
-413 GLKEIGGL
+413 GLKEIGDL
-421 LDGTGEKV
+421 LDGTGDKV
-429 KALGAVL
+429 KTFGAVL
-436 GALGIVTKA
+436 GTLGVVTKA

-455 LVSMGIGGI
+455 LVSAGIGGV
-464 NGALKEVPQW
+464 NKTLKETPQW
-474 AKNAGKSLGKAFS
+474 AKNAGKSLG
-487 NSKLGGIL
+487 N
-495 QSAVGKIK
+495 
-503 NPFKDILDA
+503 
-512 ATLDGTNG
+512 
-520 IQKIGALG
+520 
-528 IVTKASDFFQGNTW
+528 
-542 KLVSMGIGGING
+542 
-554 ALKEVPQWAKNAG
+554 
-567 KSLGKA
+567 A

-613 ALGGKVVQTVTSTVQ
+613 VLGGKVVQTVTSTVQ
-628 TVGKLIFGVGSKM
+628 TVGKLILGVGSKM

-685 LAQTRGPQFITNLV
+685 LAQTQGPQFITNLV
-699 NGITSRLPE
+699 NGMASRLPD
-708 LIQQGGHLVSELLD
+708 LIQQGGHLVSELLN
-722 TITANLPALIAGG
+722 TITANLPALITGG

-754 PSAVNMV
+754 PSA
-761 TTLITGIASA
+761 
-771 LPQLIMTGMQLLLAL
+771 
-786 AQGITENLPSLID
+786 
-799 AAIQSLSS
+799 
-807 FVQGILQNLPTILM
+807 
-821 TAAQIIGTLA
+821 AQIIGTLA

-841 LKALPQVLSAMIDT
+841 LEALPQVLSAMIDT

-878 GLSKLG
+878 GLSKFG

-889 FFGNISDWCAGGE
+889 FFGDISDWCAGGE
-902 KGGKSVTSGTVSGI
+902 KGGKSVTSGAASGI

-921 QVSSAANSLGNTA
+921 QVSSAANALGNTA
-934 ASSTAAGIQAGIG
+934 ASSTAAGIQSGIG
-947 SVAASAGS
+947 SVAASAS
-955 VGDTAISALTAGI
+955 SIGDTAINAITSGINRGSGALT
-968 SNGNGT
+968 
-974 LLSAGTNAGAAV
+974 SAGTSAGTAV
-986 TEGMDTGL
+986 TESMDTGL
-994 TTLNNVAST
+994 KPLNNIAST
-1003 SMSNFSGTISSSG
+1003 SMSNFSSTISSGG

-1033 LKTTEPAALRSGQG
+1033 LKTTEPAALRSGQSV
-1047 IGNNMANGIRS
+1047 GNSMANGIRS
-1058 KNSAVTSAS
+1058 KNSTVTSAS

-1075 TPISNI
+1075 APLSNI

-1120 RAKAQIH
+1120 RARAQIH
-1127 SPSRVAD
+1127 SPSRVTD

-1140 GIGWING
+1140 GIGWVNG

-1153 EAKQAAME
+1153 EARQAAME
-1161 LIQIPELTPAPE
+1161 LIQVPELTPAPE
-1173 IGMSLRTGYED
+1173 IGMSLRSGYED
-1184 LNDSYQYSSNG
+1184 LNDDSYQYSSNG

-1231 KKGRRMNV
+1231 KKGRRINV